1 MTNETIDQTTTPDQ
15 TLNQTDFVPQRFI
28 NNLQAAF
35 IKVDN
40 AVASFDPDQKPI
52 VDKNDRDNRQAFEKI
67 SQLREEY
74 ANKAIKNPTKKNQYF
89 SDFINKSNDL
99 INKDNLIAVDSSVDS
114 FKKFGDQRYQ
124 IFTSWV
130 SLQKDPSKINTQQI
144 QNFMENIIQPP
155 ISDDKEKAEFL
166 RSAKQSFAGIIIGN
180 QIRSDEKFM
189 GVFDEFLKARQEA
202 EKNAEPTGGDWLDI
216 FLSFVFNKKQSSDL
230 KETLHQEPRPD
241 FEQNIATTTTDIQG
255 LPPEARDLLDERGN
269 FSKFTLGD
277 MEMLDVEGVADK
289 DPNYKFNQLLIHN
302 NALSSV
308 LMGSHSGIEPEKVSL
323 LYGDNGG
330 PEARHDWNA
339 TVGYKNQQ
347 GSNVATLINAHLNN
361 GSGLVI
367 AGNENGIKNPS
378 FYLYKQDQLTGLK
391 QALSQEEIQNKVDF
405 MEFLAQNNAKLD
417 NLSEKE
423 KEKFQTEIG
432 NFQKDRKAY
441 LDALGSDHIA
451 FVSKKDPKHLA
462 LVTEFGNGEVS
473 YTLKDY
479 GKKQD
484 KALDGETKT
493 TLQGSLKYDGVMFVD
508 YSNFKYTNVSK
519 SPDKGLGA
527 TNGVSHLEAN
537 FSKVAVFNLPN
548 LNNLAITNYI
558 RRDLEDKLW
567 AKGLSPQEANKLIK
581 DFLNSNKELVGK
593 VSNFNKAV
601 AEAKNTGNYDEVKKA
616 QKDLEKSLRKRE
628 SLEKE
633 VAKKLES
640 RNDNKNRMEA
650 KAQANSQKDKIFALI
665 NKEASKE
672 ARAAAFDPNLK
683 GVRSELSDKL
693 ENINKN
699 LKDFGKSFDELK
711 NGKNNDFSKAEETL
725 KALKD
730 SVKDL
735 GINPEWISKI
745 ENLNAALNDFKNGKN
760 KDFSKVT
767 QAKSD
772 LENSI
777 KDVIINQKITD
788 KVDNLNQAVSET
800 KLTGNFSKVEQALAE
815 LKNLSLD
822 LGKNSDLQFVRDGVR
837 GTLVGNG
844 LSKTEATTLTKNFS
858 DIRKELSE
866 KLFGKSNNNNNGLK
880 NNEEPIYAQVNKKK
894 AGQATSPEEPIYAQV
909 ARKMSVKID
918 QLNEAASAINR
929 KIDRINKIASAGKG
943 VGGFSGA
950 GQSAS
955 PEEPIYAQ
963 VAKKVSA
970 KIDQLNESA
979 SAINRK
985 IDRINKIASAGK
997 GVGGFSGAGQSASPE
1012 EPIYAQ
1018 VAKKVR
1024 AKIDQL
1030 NESASAI
1037 NRKMDRIN
1045 KIASAG
1051 KGVGGFRGAGQSAS
1065 PEEPIYAQ
1073 VAKKVRAK
1081 IDQLNE
1087 SASAINRKMDRI
1099 NKIASAGKGVGGFSG
1114 AGQSA
1119 SPEEPLYAQ
1128 VAKKVRAKIDQLN
1141 ESASAI
1147 NRKIDR
1153 INKIASAGKGV
1164 GGFRG
1169 AGQSASP
1176 EEPIYAQVAKK
1187 VSAKIDQLNESASAI
1202 NRKMDRIN
1210 KIASAGKGV
1219 GGFSGAGQSAS
1230 PEEPLYAQVAKK
1242 VSAKIDQLNESA
1254 SAINRK
1260 IDRINKIASAGKGVG
1275 GFSGAGQSA
1284 SPEEPLYAQ
1293 VAKKVRAKID
1303 QLNESA
1309 SAINRKM
1316 DRINKI
1322 ASAGKG
1328 VGGFRGAGQSASPEE
1343 PLYAQV
1349 AKKVSAKIDQLN
1361 ESASAINR
1369 KIDRINK
1376 IASAGKGVGGFR
1388 GAGQSA
1394 SPEEP
1399 LYAQVAKK
1407 VRAKIDQLNE
1417 SASAINR
1424 KIDRINKIASAGKG
1438 VGGFRGAGQSAS
1450 PEEPLYAQVAK
1461 KVRAKIDQLNESASA
1476 INRKIDRINKIA
1488 SAGKG
1493 VGGFSGAGQS
1503 ASPEEPLYAQV
1514 AKKVRAKIDQ
1524 LNESASAINRKMDR
1538 INKIASAGKGVGGF
1552 RGAGQSASPEE
1563 PLYAQVAKKVS
1574 AKIDQLNESASAINR
1589 KMDRI
1594 NKIASAGKGV
1604 GGFRGAGQSA
1614 SPEEPIYAQ
1623 VAKKVSAKIDQLN
1636 ESASAINRKMDR
1648 INKIASAGKGVGG
1661 FRGAGQSAS
1670 PEEPLYAQVAK
1681 KVSAK
1686 IDQLNESASA
1696 INRKI
1701 DRINKIA
1708 SAGKGV
1714 GGFSGAG
1721 QSASPEEPIYA
1732 QVAKKVSAKI
1742 DQLNESASAINRKI
1756 DRINKIASAGKG
1768 VGGFSGAGQS
1778 ASPEPIYATIDFDEA
1793 NQAGFSLRRSAAVN
1807 DLSKVGLSREQE
1819 LTRRI
1824 GDLNQAVSEAKAGH
1838 FDKLEQKID
1847 ELKDSTKKNALKLWV
1862 ESAKQV
1868 PTGLQAKLD
1877 NYATNSH
1884 TRINSNVQSGTI
1896 NEKATGMLTQKNPEW
1911 LKLVNDKIVAHNVGS
1926 AHLSEYDKIGFN
1938 QKNMKDYSD
1947 SFKFS
1952 TKLNNAVKDIK
1963 SSFVQF
1969 LTNTF
1974 STGSY
1979 SLMKANVE
1987 HGVKNTT
1994 KGGFQKS

>member
-1 MTNETIDQTTTPDQ
+1 MTNETIDQTTIPDQ
-15 TLNQTDFVPQRFI
+15 TLNETDFVPQRFI
-28 NNLQAAF
+28 NNLQVAF
-35 IKVDN
+35 LEVDK

-99 INKDNLIAVDSSVDS
+99 INKDNLIAVDSSADS

-130 SLQKDPSKINTQQI
+130 SLQKDPSKINTRSI
-144 QNFMENIIQPP
+144 RNFMENIIQPP

-180 QIRSDEKFM
+180 QIRSDQKFM
-189 GVFDEFLKARQEA
+189 GVFDESLKARQEA
-202 EKNAEPTGGDWLDI
+202 EKNAEPAGDWLDI

-241 FEQNIATTTTDIQG
+241 FEQNLATTTTDIQG

-308 LMGSHSGIEPEKVSL
+308 LMGGHSSIEPEKVSL

-367 AGNENGIKNPS
+367 AGNEDGIKNPS
-378 FYLYKQDQLTGLK
+378 FYLYKEDQLTGLK
-391 QALSQEEIQNKVDF
+391 QAMSQEEIQNKVDF
-405 MEFLAQNNAKLD
+405 MEFLAKNNAKLD

-423 KEKFQTEIG
+423 KEKFQTEIE

-441 LDALGSDHIA
+441 LDALGNDHVA

-484 KALDGETKT
+484 KALDGEVKT
-493 TLQGSLKYDGVMFVD
+493 TLQGSLNYDGMMFVD
-508 YSNFKYTNVSK
+508 YSNFKYTNASK
-519 SPDKGLGA
+519 SPDKGVGA

-548 LNNLAITNYI
+548 LNNLVITNYI

-593 VSNFNKAV
+593 VLNFNKAV
-601 AEAKNTGNYDEVKKA
+601 AEAKNTGSYDGVKKA

-628 SLEKE
+628 HLEKE

-683 GVRSELSDKL
+683 GIRSELSDKL

-800 KLTGNFSKVEQALAE
+800 KLTGDFSKVEQALAE
-815 LKNLSLD
+815 LKSLSLD
-822 LGKNSDLQFVRDGVR
+822 QKNESFNVGKNSDLQSVRDSVR

-844 LSKTEATTLTKNFS
+844 LSKTEATKLSKNFS
-858 DIRKELSE
+858 DIRKDLSE
-866 KLFGKSNNNNNGLK
+866 KLFGKSNNNSNGLK

-894 AGQATSPEEPIYAQV
+894 AGQV
-909 ARKMSVKID
+909 
-918 QLNEAASAINR
+918 
-929 KIDRINKIASAGKG
+929 
-943 VGGFSGA
+943 
-950 GQSAS
+950 AS

-970 KIDQLNESA
+970 KIDQLNEA
-979 SAINRK
+979 T
-985 IDRINKIASAGK
+985 
-997 GVGGFSGAGQSASPE
+997 
-1012 EPIYAQ
+1012 
-1018 VAKKVR
+1018 
-1024 AKIDQL
+1024 
-1030 NESASAI
+1030 
-1037 NRKMDRIN
+1037 
-1045 KIASAG
+1045 
-1051 KGVGGFRGAGQSAS
+1051 
-1065 PEEPIYAQ
+1065 
-1073 VAKKVRAK
+1073 
-1081 IDQLNE
+1081 
-1087 SASAINRKMDRI
+1087 
-1099 NKIASAGKGVGGFSG
+1099 
-1114 AGQSA
+1114 
-1119 SPEEPLYAQ
+1119 
-1128 VAKKVRAKIDQLN
+1128 
-1141 ESASAI
+1141 
-1147 NRKIDR
+1147 
-1153 INKIASAGKGV
+1153 
-1164 GGFRG
+1164 
-1169 AGQSASP
+1169 
-1176 EEPIYAQVAKK
+1176 
-1187 VSAKIDQLNESASAI
+1187 
-1202 NRKMDRIN
+1202 
-1210 KIASAGKGV
+1210 
-1219 GGFSGAGQSAS
+1219 
-1230 PEEPLYAQVAKK
+1230 
-1242 VSAKIDQLNESA
+1242 
-1254 SAINRK
+1254 
-1260 IDRINKIASAGKGVG
+1260 
-1275 GFSGAGQSA
+1275 
-1284 SPEEPLYAQ
+1284 
-1293 VAKKVRAKID
+1293 
-1303 QLNESA
+1303 
-1309 SAINRKM
+1309 
-1316 DRINKI
+1316 
-1322 ASAGKG
+1322 
-1328 VGGFRGAGQSASPEE
+1328 
-1343 PLYAQV
+1343 
-1349 AKKVSAKIDQLN
+1349 
-1361 ESASAINR
+1361 
-1369 KIDRINK
+1369 
-1376 IASAGKGVGGFR
+1376 
-1388 GAGQSA
+1388 
-1394 SPEEP
+1394 
-1399 LYAQVAKK
+1399 
-1407 VRAKIDQLNE
+1407 
-1417 SASAINR
+1417 
-1424 KIDRINKIASAGKG
+1424 
-1438 VGGFRGAGQSAS
+1438 
-1450 PEEPLYAQVAK
+1450 
-1461 KVRAKIDQLNESASA
+1461 
-1476 INRKIDRINKIA
+1476 
-1488 SAGKG
+1488 
-1493 VGGFSGAGQS
+1493 
-1503 ASPEEPLYAQV
+1503 
-1514 AKKVRAKIDQ
+1514 
-1524 LNESASAINRKMDR
+1524 
-1538 INKIASAGKGVGGF
+1538 
-1552 RGAGQSASPEE
+1552 
-1563 PLYAQVAKKVS
+1563 
-1574 AKIDQLNESASAINR
+1574 
-1589 KMDRI
+1589 
-1594 NKIASAGKGV
+1594 
-1604 GGFRGAGQSA
+1604 
-1614 SPEEPIYAQ
+1614 
-1623 VAKKVSAKIDQLN
+1623 
-1636 ESASAINRKMDR
+1636 
-1648 INKIASAGKGVGG
+1648 
-1661 FRGAGQSAS
+1661 
-1670 PEEPLYAQVAK
+1670 
-1681 KVSAK
+1681 
-1686 IDQLNESASA
+1686 
-1696 INRKI
+1696 
-1701 DRINKIA
+1701 
-1708 SAGKGV
+1708 
-1714 GGFSGAG
+1714 
-1721 QSASPEEPIYA
+1721 
-1732 QVAKKVSAKI
+1732 
-1742 DQLNESASAINRKI
+1742 SAINRKI

-1793 NQAGFSLRRSAAVN
+1793 NQAGFPLRRYAGVN

-1824 GDLNQAVSEAKAGH
+1824 GDLNQAVSEAKTGH
-1838 FDKLEQKID
+1838 FGNLEQKID

-1868 PTGLQAKLD
+1868 PTSLQAKLD

-1994 KGGFQKS
+1994 KSGFQKS

>member
-15 TLNQTDFVPQRFI
+15 TDFFPQRFI
-28 NNLQAAF
+28 NNLQVAF

-40 AVASFDPDQKPI
+40 AVASFDPDQKLI

-99 INKDNLIAVDSSVDS
+99 INKDNLIAVDSSVES
-114 FKKFGDQRYQ
+114 FRKFGDQRYQ

-180 QIRSDEKFM
+180 QIRSDQKFM
-189 GVFDEFLKARQEA
+189 GVFDESLKARQEA
-202 EKNAEPTGGDWLDI
+202 EKNAEPAGGDWLDI

-230 KETLHQEPRPD
+230 KETLNQEPRPD
-241 FEQNIATTTTDIQG
+241 FEQNIATTTTSIQG
-255 LPPEARDLLDERGN
+255 LPPEYRDLLDERGN
-269 FSKFTLGD
+269 FFKFTLGD
-277 MEMLDVEGVADK
+277 VEMLDVEGVADK

-308 LMGSHSGIEPEKVSL
+308 LMGSHNNIEPEKVSL

-347 GSNVATLINAHLNN
+347 GNNVATLINAHLNN

-378 FYLYKQDQLTGLK
+378 FYLYKEDQLTGLK
-391 QALSQEEIQNKVDF
+391 QAMSQEEIQNKVDF

-423 KEKFQTEIG
+423 KEKFQTEIK

-441 LDALGSDHIA
+441 LDALGNDHIA

-493 TLQGSLKYDGVMFVD
+493 TLQGSLKYDGVMFVN
-508 YSNFKYTNVSK
+508 YSNFKYTNASK
-519 SPDKGLGA
+519 SPDKGVGA

-581 DFLNSNKELVGK
+581 DFLDSNKEMVRK

-628 SLEKE
+628 HLEKE

-672 ARAAAFDPNLK
+672 ARAVDFDLNLK
-683 GVRSELSDKL
+683 GIRSELSDKL

-735 GINPEWISKI
+735 AINPEWISKI

-777 KDVIINQKITD
+777 KDVIINQKIMD

-800 KLTGNFSKVEQALAE
+800 KLTGDFSKVEQALAE
-815 LKNLSLD
+815 LKSLSLD
-822 LGKNSDLQFVRDGVR
+822 LGKNSDLQKSVKNGVN

-844 LSKTEATTLTKNFS
+844 LSKTEVTTLTKNFS
-858 DIRKELSE
+858 DIRKELNE
-866 KLFGKSNNNNNGLK
+866 KLFGNSNNNNNGLK
-880 NNEEPIYAQVNKKK
+880 NNTEPIYAQVNKKK
-894 AGQATSPEEPIYAQV
+894 AGQAASPEEPIYAQV
-909 ARKMSVKID
+909 AKKVSAKID
-918 QLNEAASAINR
+918 QLNEATSAINR

-950 GQSAS
+950 G
-955 PEEPIYAQ
+955 
-963 VAKKVSA
+963 
-970 KIDQLNESA
+970 
-979 SAINRK
+979 R
-985 IDRINKIASAGK
+985 
-997 GVGGFSGAGQSASPE
+997 
-1012 EPIYAQ
+1012 
-1018 VAKKVR
+1018 
-1024 AKIDQL
+1024 
-1030 NESASAI
+1030 
-1037 NRKMDRIN
+1037 
-1045 KIASAG
+1045 
-1051 KGVGGFRGAGQSAS
+1051 
-1065 PEEPIYAQ
+1065 
-1073 VAKKVRAK
+1073 
-1081 IDQLNE
+1081 
-1087 SASAINRKMDRI
+1087 
-1099 NKIASAGKGVGGFSG
+1099 
-1114 AGQSA
+1114 
-1119 SPEEPLYAQ
+1119 
-1128 VAKKVRAKIDQLN
+1128 
-1141 ESASAI
+1141 
-1147 NRKIDR
+1147 
-1153 INKIASAGKGV
+1153 
-1164 GGFRG
+1164 
-1169 AGQSASP
+1169 
-1176 EEPIYAQVAKK
+1176 
-1187 VSAKIDQLNESASAI
+1187 
-1202 NRKMDRIN
+1202 
-1210 KIASAGKGV
+1210 
-1219 GGFSGAGQSAS
+1219 
-1230 PEEPLYAQVAKK
+1230 
-1242 VSAKIDQLNESA
+1242 
-1254 SAINRK
+1254 
-1260 IDRINKIASAGKGVG
+1260 
-1275 GFSGAGQSA
+1275 
-1284 SPEEPLYAQ
+1284 
-1293 VAKKVRAKID
+1293 
-1303 QLNESA
+1303 
-1309 SAINRKM
+1309 
-1316 DRINKI
+1316 
-1322 ASAGKG
+1322 
-1328 VGGFRGAGQSASPEE
+1328 
-1343 PLYAQV
+1343 
-1349 AKKVSAKIDQLN
+1349 
-1361 ESASAINR
+1361 
-1369 KIDRINK
+1369 
-1376 IASAGKGVGGFR
+1376 
-1388 GAGQSA
+1388 
-1394 SPEEP
+1394 
-1399 LYAQVAKK
+1399 
-1407 VRAKIDQLNE
+1407 
-1417 SASAINR
+1417 
-1424 KIDRINKIASAGKG
+1424 
-1438 VGGFRGAGQSAS
+1438 
-1450 PEEPLYAQVAK
+1450 
-1461 KVRAKIDQLNESASA
+1461 
-1476 INRKIDRINKIA
+1476 
-1488 SAGKG
+1488 
-1493 VGGFSGAGQS
+1493 
-1503 ASPEEPLYAQV
+1503 
-1514 AKKVRAKIDQ
+1514 
-1524 LNESASAINRKMDR
+1524 
-1538 INKIASAGKGVGGF
+1538 
-1552 RGAGQSASPEE
+1552 
-1563 PLYAQVAKKVS
+1563 
-1574 AKIDQLNESASAINR
+1574 
-1589 KMDRI
+1589 
-1594 NKIASAGKGV
+1594 
-1604 GGFRGAGQSA
+1604 
-1614 SPEEPIYAQ
+1614 
-1623 VAKKVSAKIDQLN
+1623 
-1636 ESASAINRKMDR
+1636 
-1648 INKIASAGKGVGG
+1648 
-1661 FRGAGQSAS
+1661 
-1670 PEEPLYAQVAK
+1670 
-1681 KVSAK
+1681 
-1686 IDQLNESASA
+1686 
-1696 INRKI
+1696 
-1701 DRINKIA
+1701 
-1708 SAGKGV
+1708 
-1714 GGFSGAG
+1714 
-1721 QSASPEEPIYA
+1721 
-1732 QVAKKVSAKI
+1732 
-1742 DQLNESASAINRKI
+1742 
-1756 DRINKIASAGKG
+1756 
-1768 VGGFSGAGQS
+1768 S

-1793 NQAGFSLRRSAAVN
+1793 NQAGFPLRRSAAVN

-1824 GDLNQAVSEAKAGH
+1824 GDLNQAVSEAKTGH
-1838 FDKLEQKID
+1838 FGNLEQKID
-1847 ELKDSTKKNALKLWV
+1847 ELKDSTKKNALKLWI
-1862 ESAKQV
+1862 ESTKQV
-1868 PTGLQAKLD
+1868 PTSLQAKLD

-1884 TRINSNVQSGTI
+1884 TRINSNVKDGTI

-1969 LTNTF
+1969 LTNIF

-1994 KGGFQKS
+1994 KSGFQKS

>member
-15 TLNQTDFVPQRFI
+15 TLNPTDFVPQRFI
-28 NNLQAAF
+28 NNLQVAF
-35 IKVDN
+35 LKVDS

-52 VDKNDRDNRQAFEKI
+52 VDKNDKDNRQAFEKI

-130 SLQKDPSKINTQQI
+130 SLQKDPSEINTQQI
-144 QNFMENIIQPP
+144 RNFMENIIQPP

-189 GVFDEFLKARQEA
+189 GVFDESLKARQEA
-202 EKNAEPTGGDWLDI
+202 EKNGEPAGGDWLDI

-308 LMGSHSGIEPEKVSL
+308 LMGGHSNIEPEKVSL

-347 GSNVATLINAHLNN
+347 GNNVATLINAHLNN
-361 GSGLVI
+361 GSGLII

-423 KEKFQTEIG
+423 KEKFQNEIED
-432 NFQKDRKAY
+432 FQKDRKAY
-441 LDALGSDHIA
+441 LDALGNDHIA

-493 TLQGSLKYDGVMFVD
+493 TLQGSLKYDGVMFVN
-508 YSNFKYTNVSK
+508 YSNFKYTNASK
-519 SPDKGLGA
+519 SPDKGIGA

-537 FSKVAVFNLPN
+537 LSKVAVFNLPN

-558 RRDLEDKLW
+558 RRDLEDKLL

-616 QKDLEKSLRKRE
+616 QKDLEKSIRKRE
-628 SLEKE
+628 HLEKE
-633 VAKKLES
+633 VVKKLES

-665 NKEASKE
+665 NQEASKE
-672 ARAAAFDPNLK
+672 ARAVAFDPNLK
-683 GVRSELSDKL
+683 GIRSELSDKL

-711 NGKNNDFSKAEETL
+711 NGNNNDFSKAEETL

-730 SVKDL
+730 SMKDL
-735 GINPEWISKI
+735 GINSEWISKV

-788 KVDNLNQAVSET
+788 KVDNLNQAVSEA
-800 KLTGNFSKVEQALAE
+800 KLTGDFSKVEQALAE

-822 LGKNSDLQFVRDGVR
+822 LGKNSDLQSVRNSVN

-844 LSKTEATTLTKNFS
+844 LSKTEATRLSKNFS
-858 DIRKELSE
+858 DIRKELNE
-866 KLFGKSNNNNNGLK
+866 KLFGNSNNNNNGLK
-880 NNEEPIYAQVNKKK
+880 NNTEPIYAQVNKKKTGQAASPEEPIYAQVNKKK
-894 AGQATSPEEPIYAQV
+894 AGQAASPEESIYTQV
-909 ARKMSVKID
+909 AKKVNARIDRLNKIASTINGKID
-918 QLNEAASAINR
+918 QLNRTASAN
-929 KIDRINKIASAGKG
+929 KG
-943 VGGFSGA
+943 VGDFSGA
-950 GQSAS
+950 G
-955 PEEPIYAQ
+955 
-963 VAKKVSA
+963 
-970 KIDQLNESA
+970 
-979 SAINRK
+979 R
-985 IDRINKIASAGK
+985 
-997 GVGGFSGAGQSASPE
+997 
-1012 EPIYAQ
+1012 
-1018 VAKKVR
+1018 
-1024 AKIDQL
+1024 
-1030 NESASAI
+1030 
-1037 NRKMDRIN
+1037 
-1045 KIASAG
+1045 
-1051 KGVGGFRGAGQSAS
+1051 
-1065 PEEPIYAQ
+1065 
-1073 VAKKVRAK
+1073 
-1081 IDQLNE
+1081 
-1087 SASAINRKMDRI
+1087 
-1099 NKIASAGKGVGGFSG
+1099 
-1114 AGQSA
+1114 
-1119 SPEEPLYAQ
+1119 
-1128 VAKKVRAKIDQLN
+1128 
-1141 ESASAI
+1141 
-1147 NRKIDR
+1147 
-1153 INKIASAGKGV
+1153 
-1164 GGFRG
+1164 
-1169 AGQSASP
+1169 
-1176 EEPIYAQVAKK
+1176 
-1187 VSAKIDQLNESASAI
+1187 
-1202 NRKMDRIN
+1202 
-1210 KIASAGKGV
+1210 
-1219 GGFSGAGQSAS
+1219 
-1230 PEEPLYAQVAKK
+1230 
-1242 VSAKIDQLNESA
+1242 
-1254 SAINRK
+1254 
-1260 IDRINKIASAGKGVG
+1260 
-1275 GFSGAGQSA
+1275 
-1284 SPEEPLYAQ
+1284 
-1293 VAKKVRAKID
+1293 
-1303 QLNESA
+1303 
-1309 SAINRKM
+1309 
-1316 DRINKI
+1316 
-1322 ASAGKG
+1322 
-1328 VGGFRGAGQSASPEE
+1328 
-1343 PLYAQV
+1343 
-1349 AKKVSAKIDQLN
+1349 
-1361 ESASAINR
+1361 
-1369 KIDRINK
+1369 
-1376 IASAGKGVGGFR
+1376 
-1388 GAGQSA
+1388 
-1394 SPEEP
+1394 
-1399 LYAQVAKK
+1399 
-1407 VRAKIDQLNE
+1407 
-1417 SASAINR
+1417 
-1424 KIDRINKIASAGKG
+1424 
-1438 VGGFRGAGQSAS
+1438 
-1450 PEEPLYAQVAK
+1450 
-1461 KVRAKIDQLNESASA
+1461 
-1476 INRKIDRINKIA
+1476 
-1488 SAGKG
+1488 
-1493 VGGFSGAGQS
+1493 
-1503 ASPEEPLYAQV
+1503 
-1514 AKKVRAKIDQ
+1514 
-1524 LNESASAINRKMDR
+1524 
-1538 INKIASAGKGVGGF
+1538 
-1552 RGAGQSASPEE
+1552 
-1563 PLYAQVAKKVS
+1563 
-1574 AKIDQLNESASAINR
+1574 
-1589 KMDRI
+1589 
-1594 NKIASAGKGV
+1594 
-1604 GGFRGAGQSA
+1604 
-1614 SPEEPIYAQ
+1614 
-1623 VAKKVSAKIDQLN
+1623 
-1636 ESASAINRKMDR
+1636 
-1648 INKIASAGKGVGG
+1648 
-1661 FRGAGQSAS
+1661 
-1670 PEEPLYAQVAK
+1670 
-1681 KVSAK
+1681 
-1686 IDQLNESASA
+1686 
-1696 INRKI
+1696 
-1701 DRINKIA
+1701 
-1708 SAGKGV
+1708 
-1714 GGFSGAG
+1714 
-1721 QSASPEEPIYA
+1721 
-1732 QVAKKVSAKI
+1732 
-1742 DQLNESASAINRKI
+1742 
-1756 DRINKIASAGKG
+1756 
-1768 VGGFSGAGQS
+1768 S
-1778 ASPEPIYATIDFDEA
+1778 ASPEPIYATIDFDES
-1793 NQAGFSLRRSAAVN
+1793 NQAGFPLRRSAAVN

-1819 LTRRI
+1819 LTSRI
-1824 GDLNQAVSEAKAGH
+1824 GDLNQAVSEAKTGH
-1838 FDKLEQKID
+1838 FGKLEQKID
-1847 ELKDSTKKNALKLWV
+1847 ELKDSTKKNAVNLWV

-1884 TRINSNVQSGTI
+1884 TRINSNVKNGAV

-1926 AHLSEYDKIGFN
+1926 IPLSDYDKIGFN

-1994 KGGFQKS
+1994 KSGFQKS

>member
-1 MTNETIDQTTTPDQ
+1 MTNETLNQTTTPDQ
-15 TLNQTDFVPQRFI
+15 TPNQTDFVPQRFI
-28 NNLQAAF
+28 NNLQVAF

-74 ANKAIKNPTKKNQYF
+74 ANKAIKNPAKKNQYF

-99 INKDNLIAVDSSVDS
+99 INKDNLIAVDSSVES
-114 FKKFGDQRYQ
+114 FRKFGDQRYQ

-130 SLQKDPSKINTQQI
+130 SLQKDPSEINTQQI
-144 QNFMENIIQPP
+144 RNFMENIIQPP

-180 QIRSDEKFM
+180 QIRSDQKFM
-189 GVFDEFLKARQEA
+189 GVFDESLKERQEA
-202 EKNAEPTGGDWLDI
+202 EKNAEPAGGDWLDI

-241 FEQNIATTTTDIQG
+241 FEQNLATTTTDIQG

-269 FSKFTLGD
+269 FFKFTLGD
-277 MEMLDVEGVADK
+277 VEMLDVEGVADK

-308 LMGSHSGIEPEKVSL
+308 LMGGHSSIEPEKVSL

-339 TVGYKNQQ
+339 TVGYKDQQ
-347 GSNVATLINAHLNN
+347 GSNVATLINAHLHN
-361 GSGLVI
+361 GSGLII
-367 AGNENGIKNPS
+367 AGNENGIKNPG
-378 FYLYKQDQLTGLK
+378 FYLYKEDQLTGLK

-405 MEFLAQNNAKLD
+405 MEFLAKNNAKLD

-423 KEKFQTEIG
+423 KEKFQTEIE

-441 LDALGSDHIA
+441 LDALGNDHVA

-493 TLQGSLKYDGVMFVD
+493 TLQGNLKYDGVMFVD
-508 YSNFKYTNVSK
+508 YSNFKYTNASK
-519 SPDKGLGA
+519 SPDKGVGA

-537 FSKVAVFNLPN
+537 LSKVAVFNLPD

-593 VSNFNKAV
+593 VSNLNKAV

-628 SLEKE
+628 HLEKE

-650 KAQANSQKDKIFALI
+650 KTQANSQKDKIFALI

-672 ARAAAFDPNLK
+672 ARAAAFNPNLK
-683 GVRSELSDKL
+683 GIRSELSDKL

-711 NGKNNDFSKAEETL
+711 SGKNKDFSKAEETL

-800 KLTGNFSKVEQALAE
+800 KLTGDFSKVEQALAE
-815 LKNLSLD
+815 LKSLSLD
-822 LGKNSDLQFVRDGVR
+822 QKNESFNVGKNSDLQKSVKNSVN

-844 LSKTEATTLTKNFS
+844 LPKTEATKLTKNFS
-858 DIRKELSE
+858 DIRKELNE
-866 KLFGKSNNNNNGLK
+866 KLFGNSNNNNNGLK
-880 NNEEPIYAQVNKKK
+880 NNTEPIYAQVNKKK
-894 AGQATSPEEPIYAQV
+894 TGQATSPEEPIYAQV
-909 ARKMSVKID
+909 AKKVSAKID
-918 QLNEAASAINR
+918 QLNKATSATNR

-950 GQSAS
+950 G
-955 PEEPIYAQ
+955 
-963 VAKKVSA
+963 
-970 KIDQLNESA
+970 
-979 SAINRK
+979 R
-985 IDRINKIASAGK
+985 
-997 GVGGFSGAGQSASPE
+997 
-1012 EPIYAQ
+1012 
-1018 VAKKVR
+1018 
-1024 AKIDQL
+1024 
-1030 NESASAI
+1030 
-1037 NRKMDRIN
+1037 
-1045 KIASAG
+1045 
-1051 KGVGGFRGAGQSAS
+1051 
-1065 PEEPIYAQ
+1065 
-1073 VAKKVRAK
+1073 
-1081 IDQLNE
+1081 
-1087 SASAINRKMDRI
+1087 
-1099 NKIASAGKGVGGFSG
+1099 
-1114 AGQSA
+1114 
-1119 SPEEPLYAQ
+1119 
-1128 VAKKVRAKIDQLN
+1128 
-1141 ESASAI
+1141 
-1147 NRKIDR
+1147 
-1153 INKIASAGKGV
+1153 
-1164 GGFRG
+1164 
-1169 AGQSASP
+1169 
-1176 EEPIYAQVAKK
+1176 
-1187 VSAKIDQLNESASAI
+1187 
-1202 NRKMDRIN
+1202 
-1210 KIASAGKGV
+1210 
-1219 GGFSGAGQSAS
+1219 
-1230 PEEPLYAQVAKK
+1230 
-1242 VSAKIDQLNESA
+1242 
-1254 SAINRK
+1254 
-1260 IDRINKIASAGKGVG
+1260 
-1275 GFSGAGQSA
+1275 
-1284 SPEEPLYAQ
+1284 
-1293 VAKKVRAKID
+1293 
-1303 QLNESA
+1303 
-1309 SAINRKM
+1309 
-1316 DRINKI
+1316 
-1322 ASAGKG
+1322 
-1328 VGGFRGAGQSASPEE
+1328 
-1343 PLYAQV
+1343 
-1349 AKKVSAKIDQLN
+1349 
-1361 ESASAINR
+1361 
-1369 KIDRINK
+1369 
-1376 IASAGKGVGGFR
+1376 
-1388 GAGQSA
+1388 
-1394 SPEEP
+1394 
-1399 LYAQVAKK
+1399 
-1407 VRAKIDQLNE
+1407 
-1417 SASAINR
+1417 
-1424 KIDRINKIASAGKG
+1424 
-1438 VGGFRGAGQSAS
+1438 
-1450 PEEPLYAQVAK
+1450 
-1461 KVRAKIDQLNESASA
+1461 
-1476 INRKIDRINKIA
+1476 
-1488 SAGKG
+1488 
-1493 VGGFSGAGQS
+1493 
-1503 ASPEEPLYAQV
+1503 
-1514 AKKVRAKIDQ
+1514 
-1524 LNESASAINRKMDR
+1524 
-1538 INKIASAGKGVGGF
+1538 
-1552 RGAGQSASPEE
+1552 
-1563 PLYAQVAKKVS
+1563 
-1574 AKIDQLNESASAINR
+1574 
-1589 KMDRI
+1589 
-1594 NKIASAGKGV
+1594 
-1604 GGFRGAGQSA
+1604 
-1614 SPEEPIYAQ
+1614 
-1623 VAKKVSAKIDQLN
+1623 
-1636 ESASAINRKMDR
+1636 
-1648 INKIASAGKGVGG
+1648 
-1661 FRGAGQSAS
+1661 
-1670 PEEPLYAQVAK
+1670 
-1681 KVSAK
+1681 
-1686 IDQLNESASA
+1686 
-1696 INRKI
+1696 
-1701 DRINKIA
+1701 
-1708 SAGKGV
+1708 
-1714 GGFSGAG
+1714 
-1721 QSASPEEPIYA
+1721 
-1732 QVAKKVSAKI
+1732 
-1742 DQLNESASAINRKI
+1742 
-1756 DRINKIASAGKG
+1756 
-1768 VGGFSGAGQS
+1768 S
-1778 ASPEPIYATIDFDEA
+1778 ASPEPIYATIDFDET
-1793 NQAGFSLRRSAAVN
+1793 NQAGFSLRRYAAVD

-1824 GDLNQAVSEAKAGH
+1824 GDLNQAVSEAKTGH
-1838 FDKLEQKID
+1838 FGNLEQKID
-1847 ELKDSTKKNALKLWV
+1847 GLKDSTKKNALKLWV

-1884 TRINSNVQSGTI
+1884 TRINSNVHNGTI

-1938 QKNMKDYSD
+1938 QKNMKGYSD

-1994 KGGFQKS
+1994 KSGFQKS

>member
-15 TLNQTDFVPQRFI
+15 TPNPTDFVPQRFI
-28 NNLQAAF
+28 NNLQVAF
-35 IKVDN
+35 LKVDN
-40 AVASFDPDQKPI
+40 AVASYDPDQKPI

-74 ANKAIKNPTKKNQYF
+74 ANKAIKNPAKKNQYF

-144 QNFMENIIQPP
+144 RNFMEDIIQPP

-180 QIRSDEKFM
+180 QIRSDQKFM
-189 GVFDEFLKARQEA
+189 GVFDESLKERQEA
-202 EKNAEPTGGDWLDI
+202 EKNAEPAGDWLDI
-216 FLSFVFNKKQSSDL
+216 FLSFVFNKKQSFDL

-241 FEQNIATTTTDIQG
+241 FEQNLATTTTDIQG

-277 MEMLDVEGVADK
+277 MEMLDVEGVADI

-308 LMGSHSGIEPEKVSL
+308 LMGGHSSIEPEKVSL

-347 GSNVATLINAHLNN
+347 GSNVATLINAHFNN
-361 GSGLVI
+361 GSGLII

-391 QALSQEEIQNKVDF
+391 QAMSQEEIQNKVDF
-405 MEFLAQNNAKLD
+405 MEFLAKNNAKLD

-441 LDALGSDHIA
+441 LDALGNDHIA

-484 KALDGETKT
+484 KALDGEVKT

-508 YSNFKYTNVSK
+508 YSNFKYTNASK
-519 SPDKGLGA
+519 SPDKGVGT

-537 FSKVAVFNLPN
+537 LSKVAVFNLPN

-567 AKGLSPQEANKLIK
+567 AKGLSSQEANKLIK
-581 DFLNSNKELVGK
+581 DFLNSNKEMVGK
-593 VSNFNKAV
+593 VFNFNKAV

-628 SLEKE
+628 HLEKE

-650 KAQANSQKDKIFALI
+650 KAQANSQKDEIFALI

-760 KDFSKVT
+760 KDFSKVA

-800 KLTGNFSKVEQALAE
+800 KLTGDFSKVEQALAE

-822 LGKNSDLQFVRDGVR
+822 QKNESFNVGKNSDLQSVRDSVR

-844 LSKTEATTLTKNFS
+844 LSKTEATKLSKNFS

-866 KLFGKSNNNNNGLK
+866 KLFGNSNNNNNGLK

-894 AGQATSPEEPIYAQV
+894 AGQA
-909 ARKMSVKID
+909 
-918 QLNEAASAINR
+918 
-929 KIDRINKIASAGKG
+929 
-943 VGGFSGA
+943 
-950 GQSAS
+950 AS

-970 KIDQLNESA
+970 KIDQLNEA
-979 SAINRK
+979 TSAINRK

-997 GVGGFSGAGQSASPE
+997 GVGGFGGAG
-1012 EPIYAQ
+1012 
-1018 VAKKVR
+1018 R
-1024 AKIDQL
+1024 
-1030 NESASAI
+1030 
-1037 NRKMDRIN
+1037 
-1045 KIASAG
+1045 
-1051 KGVGGFRGAGQSAS
+1051 
-1065 PEEPIYAQ
+1065 
-1073 VAKKVRAK
+1073 
-1081 IDQLNE
+1081 
-1087 SASAINRKMDRI
+1087 
-1099 NKIASAGKGVGGFSG
+1099 
-1114 AGQSA
+1114 
-1119 SPEEPLYAQ
+1119 
-1128 VAKKVRAKIDQLN
+1128 
-1141 ESASAI
+1141 
-1147 NRKIDR
+1147 
-1153 INKIASAGKGV
+1153 
-1164 GGFRG
+1164 
-1169 AGQSASP
+1169 
-1176 EEPIYAQVAKK
+1176 
-1187 VSAKIDQLNESASAI
+1187 
-1202 NRKMDRIN
+1202 
-1210 KIASAGKGV
+1210 
-1219 GGFSGAGQSAS
+1219 
-1230 PEEPLYAQVAKK
+1230 
-1242 VSAKIDQLNESA
+1242 
-1254 SAINRK
+1254 
-1260 IDRINKIASAGKGVG
+1260 
-1275 GFSGAGQSA
+1275 
-1284 SPEEPLYAQ
+1284 
-1293 VAKKVRAKID
+1293 
-1303 QLNESA
+1303 
-1309 SAINRKM
+1309 
-1316 DRINKI
+1316 
-1322 ASAGKG
+1322 
-1328 VGGFRGAGQSASPEE
+1328 
-1343 PLYAQV
+1343 
-1349 AKKVSAKIDQLN
+1349 
-1361 ESASAINR
+1361 
-1369 KIDRINK
+1369 
-1376 IASAGKGVGGFR
+1376 
-1388 GAGQSA
+1388 
-1394 SPEEP
+1394 
-1399 LYAQVAKK
+1399 
-1407 VRAKIDQLNE
+1407 
-1417 SASAINR
+1417 
-1424 KIDRINKIASAGKG
+1424 
-1438 VGGFRGAGQSAS
+1438 
-1450 PEEPLYAQVAK
+1450 
-1461 KVRAKIDQLNESASA
+1461 
-1476 INRKIDRINKIA
+1476 
-1488 SAGKG
+1488 
-1493 VGGFSGAGQS
+1493 
-1503 ASPEEPLYAQV
+1503 
-1514 AKKVRAKIDQ
+1514 
-1524 LNESASAINRKMDR
+1524 
-1538 INKIASAGKGVGGF
+1538 
-1552 RGAGQSASPEE
+1552 
-1563 PLYAQVAKKVS
+1563 
-1574 AKIDQLNESASAINR
+1574 
-1589 KMDRI
+1589 
-1594 NKIASAGKGV
+1594 
-1604 GGFRGAGQSA
+1604 
-1614 SPEEPIYAQ
+1614 
-1623 VAKKVSAKIDQLN
+1623 
-1636 ESASAINRKMDR
+1636 
-1648 INKIASAGKGVGG
+1648 
-1661 FRGAGQSAS
+1661 
-1670 PEEPLYAQVAK
+1670 
-1681 KVSAK
+1681 
-1686 IDQLNESASA
+1686 
-1696 INRKI
+1696 
-1701 DRINKIA
+1701 
-1708 SAGKGV
+1708 
-1714 GGFSGAG
+1714 
-1721 QSASPEEPIYA
+1721 
-1732 QVAKKVSAKI
+1732 
-1742 DQLNESASAINRKI
+1742 
-1756 DRINKIASAGKG
+1756 
-1768 VGGFSGAGQS
+1768 S

-1793 NQAGFSLRRSAAVN
+1793 NQAGFPLRRYAAVN

-1824 GDLNQAVSEAKAGH
+1824 GDLNQAVSEAKTGH
-1838 FDKLEQKID
+1838 FGKLEQKID
-1847 ELKDSTKKNALKLWV
+1847 ELKDSTKKNALKLWT

-1884 TRINSNVQSGTI
+1884 TRINSNVQSGAI
-1896 NEKATGMLTQKNPEW
+1896 SEKATGMLNAKNPEW

-1952 TKLNNAVKDIK
+1952 TKLNNTMKDIK
-1963 SSFVQF
+1963 SNFVQF
-1969 LTNTF
+1969 LTNAF
-1974 STGSY
+1974 SAGSY
-1979 SLMKANVE
+1979 SLAKANAE
-1987 HGVKNTT
+1987 LGVKNINT

>member
-15 TLNQTDFVPQRFI
+15 TPNQTDFVPQRFI
-28 NNLQAAF
+28 NNLQVAF
-35 IKVDN
+35 IQVDS
-40 AVASFDPDQKPI
+40 AVASFDPNQKPI

-74 ANKAIKNPTKKNQYF
+74 ANKAIKNPAKKNQYF

-144 QNFMENIIQPP
+144 RNFMENIIQPP

-180 QIRSDEKFM
+180 QIRSDQKFM
-189 GVFDEFLKARQEA
+189 GVFDESLKERQEA
-202 EKNAEPTGGDWLDI
+202 EKNAEPAGGDWLDI

-230 KETLHQEPRPD
+230 KETLNQEPRPD

-269 FSKFTLGD
+269 FFKFTLGD
-277 MEMLDVEGVADK
+277 VEMLDVEGVADK

-308 LMGSHSGIEPEKVSL
+308 LMGGHSNIEPEKVSL

-339 TVGYKNQQ
+339 TVGYKDQQ

-361 GSGLVI
+361 GSGLII
-367 AGNENGIKNPS
+367 AGNEDGIKNPS
-378 FYLYKQDQLTGLK
+378 FYLYKEDQLTGLK

-405 MEFLAQNNAKLD
+405 MEFLAKNNAKLD

-423 KEKFQTEIG
+423 KEKFQTEIE

-441 LDALGSDHIA
+441 LDALGNDHIA

-484 KALDGETKT
+484 KALDGEVKT
-493 TLQGSLKYDGVMFVD
+493 TLQGSLEYDGVMFVN
-508 YSNFKYTNVSK
+508 YSNFKYTNASK
-519 SPDKGLGA
+519 SPDKGVGT

-628 SLEKE
+628 HLEKE

-683 GVRSELSDKL
+683 GIRSELSDKL

-760 KDFSKVT
+760 NDFSKVT

-788 KVDNLNQAVSET
+788 KVENLNQAVSET
-800 KLTGNFSKVEQALAE
+800 KLTGDFSKVEQALAE

-822 LGKNSDLQFVRDGVR
+822 QKNESFNVGKNSDLQSVRDSVK

-844 LSKTEATTLTKNFS
+844 LSKTEATKLSKNFS
-858 DIRKELSE
+858 DIRKELNE
-866 KLFGKSNNNNNGLK
+866 KLFGNSNNNNNGLK
-880 NNEEPIYAQVNKKK
+880 NEPIYAKVNKKK
-894 AGQATSPEEPIYAQV
+894 TGQAASPEEPIYAQV
-909 ARKMSVKID
+909 AKKVSAKID
-918 QLNEAASAINR
+918 QLNEATSAINR

-950 GQSAS
+950 G
-955 PEEPIYAQ
+955 
-963 VAKKVSA
+963 
-970 KIDQLNESA
+970 
-979 SAINRK
+979 R
-985 IDRINKIASAGK
+985 
-997 GVGGFSGAGQSASPE
+997 
-1012 EPIYAQ
+1012 
-1018 VAKKVR
+1018 
-1024 AKIDQL
+1024 
-1030 NESASAI
+1030 
-1037 NRKMDRIN
+1037 
-1045 KIASAG
+1045 
-1051 KGVGGFRGAGQSAS
+1051 
-1065 PEEPIYAQ
+1065 
-1073 VAKKVRAK
+1073 
-1081 IDQLNE
+1081 
-1087 SASAINRKMDRI
+1087 
-1099 NKIASAGKGVGGFSG
+1099 
-1114 AGQSA
+1114 
-1119 SPEEPLYAQ
+1119 
-1128 VAKKVRAKIDQLN
+1128 
-1141 ESASAI
+1141 
-1147 NRKIDR
+1147 
-1153 INKIASAGKGV
+1153 
-1164 GGFRG
+1164 
-1169 AGQSASP
+1169 
-1176 EEPIYAQVAKK
+1176 
-1187 VSAKIDQLNESASAI
+1187 
-1202 NRKMDRIN
+1202 
-1210 KIASAGKGV
+1210 
-1219 GGFSGAGQSAS
+1219 
-1230 PEEPLYAQVAKK
+1230 
-1242 VSAKIDQLNESA
+1242 
-1254 SAINRK
+1254 
-1260 IDRINKIASAGKGVG
+1260 
-1275 GFSGAGQSA
+1275 
-1284 SPEEPLYAQ
+1284 
-1293 VAKKVRAKID
+1293 
-1303 QLNESA
+1303 
-1309 SAINRKM
+1309 
-1316 DRINKI
+1316 
-1322 ASAGKG
+1322 
-1328 VGGFRGAGQSASPEE
+1328 
-1343 PLYAQV
+1343 
-1349 AKKVSAKIDQLN
+1349 
-1361 ESASAINR
+1361 
-1369 KIDRINK
+1369 
-1376 IASAGKGVGGFR
+1376 
-1388 GAGQSA
+1388 
-1394 SPEEP
+1394 
-1399 LYAQVAKK
+1399 
-1407 VRAKIDQLNE
+1407 
-1417 SASAINR
+1417 
-1424 KIDRINKIASAGKG
+1424 
-1438 VGGFRGAGQSAS
+1438 
-1450 PEEPLYAQVAK
+1450 
-1461 KVRAKIDQLNESASA
+1461 
-1476 INRKIDRINKIA
+1476 
-1488 SAGKG
+1488 
-1493 VGGFSGAGQS
+1493 
-1503 ASPEEPLYAQV
+1503 
-1514 AKKVRAKIDQ
+1514 
-1524 LNESASAINRKMDR
+1524 
-1538 INKIASAGKGVGGF
+1538 
-1552 RGAGQSASPEE
+1552 
-1563 PLYAQVAKKVS
+1563 
-1574 AKIDQLNESASAINR
+1574 
-1589 KMDRI
+1589 
-1594 NKIASAGKGV
+1594 
-1604 GGFRGAGQSA
+1604 
-1614 SPEEPIYAQ
+1614 
-1623 VAKKVSAKIDQLN
+1623 
-1636 ESASAINRKMDR
+1636 
-1648 INKIASAGKGVGG
+1648 
-1661 FRGAGQSAS
+1661 
-1670 PEEPLYAQVAK
+1670 
-1681 KVSAK
+1681 
-1686 IDQLNESASA
+1686 
-1696 INRKI
+1696 
-1701 DRINKIA
+1701 
-1708 SAGKGV
+1708 
-1714 GGFSGAG
+1714 
-1721 QSASPEEPIYA
+1721 
-1732 QVAKKVSAKI
+1732 
-1742 DQLNESASAINRKI
+1742 
-1756 DRINKIASAGKG
+1756 
-1768 VGGFSGAGQS
+1768 S

-1793 NQAGFSLRRSAAVN
+1793 NQAGFPLRRSAAVN

-1824 GDLNQAVSEAKAGH
+1824 GDLNQAVSEAKIGH

-1877 NYATNSH
+1877 NYATNSY

-1938 QKNMKDYSD
+1938 QKDMKDYSD

-1994 KGGFQKS
+1994 KSGFQKS

>member
-15 TLNQTDFVPQRFI
+15 TLNETDFVPQRFI
-28 NNLQAAF
+28 NNLQVAF
-35 IKVDN
+35 IKVDS

-74 ANKAIKNPTKKNQYF
+74 ANKAIKNPAKKNQYF

-130 SLQKDPSKINTQQI
+130 SLQKDPSKINTRQI
-144 QNFMENIIQPP
+144 RNFMENIIQPP

-180 QIRSDEKFM
+180 QIRSDQKFM
-189 GVFDEFLKARQEA
+189 GVFDESLKERQEA
-202 EKNAEPTGGDWLDI
+202 EKNAEPAGDWLDI

-241 FEQNIATTTTDIQG
+241 FEQNLATTTTDIQG

-308 LMGSHSGIEPEKVSL
+308 LMGGHSSIEPEKVSL

-330 PEARHDWNA
+330 PGARHDWNA
-339 TVGYKNQQ
+339 TVGYKDQQ

-361 GSGLVI
+361 GSGLII
-367 AGNENGIKNPS
+367 AGNEDGIKNPS
-378 FYLYKQDQLTGLK
+378 FYLYKEDQLTGLK
-391 QALSQEEIQNKVDF
+391 QAMSQEEIQNKVDF
-405 MEFLAQNNAKLD
+405 MEFLARNNAKLD

-423 KEKFQTEIG
+423 KEKFQTEIE

-441 LDALGSDHIA
+441 LDALGNDHIA

-484 KALDGETKT
+484 KALDGEVKT

-508 YSNFKYTNVSK
+508 YSNFKYTNASK
-519 SPDKGLGA
+519 SPDKGVSA

-593 VSNFNKAV
+593 VSDFNQAV
-601 AEAKNTGNYDEVKKA
+601 AEAKNTGNYDGVKKA

-628 SLEKE
+628 HLEKE

-672 ARAAAFDPNLK
+672 ARAATFDPNLK

-730 SVKDL
+730 SMKDL

-760 KDFSKVT
+760 NDFSKVT

-800 KLTGNFSKVEQALAE
+800 KLTGDFSKVEQALAE
-815 LKNLSLD
+815 LKSLSLD
-822 LGKNSDLQFVRDGVR
+822 QKNESFNVRKNSDLQFVRDSVR

-844 LSKTEATTLTKNFS
+844 LSKTEATKLSKNFS

-866 KLFGKSNNNNNGLK
+866 KLFGKSNNNSNGLK

-894 AGQATSPEEPIYAQV
+894 AGQAASPEEPIYAQV
-909 ARKMSVKID
+909 AKKVSAKID
-918 QLNEAASAINR
+918 QLNESTSAINR

-950 GQSAS
+950 G
-955 PEEPIYAQ
+955 
-963 VAKKVSA
+963 
-970 KIDQLNESA
+970 
-979 SAINRK
+979 R
-985 IDRINKIASAGK
+985 
-997 GVGGFSGAGQSASPE
+997 
-1012 EPIYAQ
+1012 
-1018 VAKKVR
+1018 
-1024 AKIDQL
+1024 
-1030 NESASAI
+1030 
-1037 NRKMDRIN
+1037 
-1045 KIASAG
+1045 
-1051 KGVGGFRGAGQSAS
+1051 
-1065 PEEPIYAQ
+1065 
-1073 VAKKVRAK
+1073 
-1081 IDQLNE
+1081 
-1087 SASAINRKMDRI
+1087 
-1099 NKIASAGKGVGGFSG
+1099 
-1114 AGQSA
+1114 
-1119 SPEEPLYAQ
+1119 
-1128 VAKKVRAKIDQLN
+1128 
-1141 ESASAI
+1141 
-1147 NRKIDR
+1147 
-1153 INKIASAGKGV
+1153 
-1164 GGFRG
+1164 
-1169 AGQSASP
+1169 
-1176 EEPIYAQVAKK
+1176 
-1187 VSAKIDQLNESASAI
+1187 
-1202 NRKMDRIN
+1202 
-1210 KIASAGKGV
+1210 
-1219 GGFSGAGQSAS
+1219 
-1230 PEEPLYAQVAKK
+1230 
-1242 VSAKIDQLNESA
+1242 
-1254 SAINRK
+1254 
-1260 IDRINKIASAGKGVG
+1260 
-1275 GFSGAGQSA
+1275 
-1284 SPEEPLYAQ
+1284 
-1293 VAKKVRAKID
+1293 
-1303 QLNESA
+1303 
-1309 SAINRKM
+1309 
-1316 DRINKI
+1316 
-1322 ASAGKG
+1322 
-1328 VGGFRGAGQSASPEE
+1328 
-1343 PLYAQV
+1343 
-1349 AKKVSAKIDQLN
+1349 
-1361 ESASAINR
+1361 
-1369 KIDRINK
+1369 
-1376 IASAGKGVGGFR
+1376 
-1388 GAGQSA
+1388 
-1394 SPEEP
+1394 
-1399 LYAQVAKK
+1399 
-1407 VRAKIDQLNE
+1407 
-1417 SASAINR
+1417 
-1424 KIDRINKIASAGKG
+1424 
-1438 VGGFRGAGQSAS
+1438 
-1450 PEEPLYAQVAK
+1450 
-1461 KVRAKIDQLNESASA
+1461 
-1476 INRKIDRINKIA
+1476 
-1488 SAGKG
+1488 
-1493 VGGFSGAGQS
+1493 
-1503 ASPEEPLYAQV
+1503 
-1514 AKKVRAKIDQ
+1514 
-1524 LNESASAINRKMDR
+1524 
-1538 INKIASAGKGVGGF
+1538 
-1552 RGAGQSASPEE
+1552 
-1563 PLYAQVAKKVS
+1563 
-1574 AKIDQLNESASAINR
+1574 
-1589 KMDRI
+1589 
-1594 NKIASAGKGV
+1594 
-1604 GGFRGAGQSA
+1604 
-1614 SPEEPIYAQ
+1614 
-1623 VAKKVSAKIDQLN
+1623 
-1636 ESASAINRKMDR
+1636 
-1648 INKIASAGKGVGG
+1648 
-1661 FRGAGQSAS
+1661 
-1670 PEEPLYAQVAK
+1670 
-1681 KVSAK
+1681 
-1686 IDQLNESASA
+1686 
-1696 INRKI
+1696 
-1701 DRINKIA
+1701 
-1708 SAGKGV
+1708 
-1714 GGFSGAG
+1714 
-1721 QSASPEEPIYA
+1721 
-1732 QVAKKVSAKI
+1732 
-1742 DQLNESASAINRKI
+1742 
-1756 DRINKIASAGKG
+1756 
-1768 VGGFSGAGQS
+1768 S

-1793 NQAGFSLRRSAAVN
+1793 NQAGFPLRRSAAVN

-1824 GDLNQAVSEAKAGH
+1824 GDLNQAVSEAKTGH
-1838 FDKLEQKID
+1838 FGKLEQKID
-1847 ELKDSTKKNALKLWV
+1847 ELKDSTKKNAVKLWV

-1877 NYATNSH
+1877 NYATNSRA
-1884 TRINSNVQSGTI
+1884 RINSNIQSGAI

-1926 AHLSEYDKIGFN
+1926 TPLSEYDKIGFN

-1963 SSFVQF
+1963 SGFVQF

-1974 STGSY
+1974 SAGSY
-1979 SLMKANVE
+1979 NLMKANVE

-1994 KGGFQKS
+1994 KSGFQKS

>member
-1 MTNETIDQTTTPDQ
+1 MTNETINQTTTPDQ

-28 NNLQAAF
+28 NNLQVAF

-74 ANKAIKNPTKKNQYF
+74 ANKAIKNPAKKNQYF
-89 SDFINKSNDL
+89 SDFINKINDL

-144 QNFMENIIQPP
+144 RNFMEDIIQPP

-189 GVFDEFLKARQEA
+189 GVFDESLKERQEA
-202 EKNAEPTGGDWLDI
+202 EKSAEPAGEDWFDI

-241 FEQNIATTTTDIQG
+241 FEQNLATTTTDIQG

-308 LMGSHSGIEPEKVSL
+308 LMGGHSNIEPEKVSL

-347 GSNVATLINAHLNN
+347 GNNVATLINAHLNN
-361 GSGLVI
+361 GSGLII

-378 FYLYKQDQLTGLK
+378 FYLYKADQLTGLK
-391 QALSQEEIQNKVDF
+391 QAMSQEEIQNKVDF
-405 MEFLAQNNAKLD
+405 MEFLAKNNAKLD

-441 LDALGSDHIA
+441 LDALGNDHIA

-484 KALDGETKT
+484 KALDGEVKT
-493 TLQGSLKYDGVMFVD
+493 TLQGSLKYDGVMFVN
-508 YSNFKYTNVSK
+508 YSNFKYTNASK
-519 SPDKGLGA
+519 SPDKGVGA

-567 AKGLSPQEANKLIK
+567 AKGLSSQEASKLIK
-581 DFLNSNKELVGK
+581 DFLNSNKEMVGK

-601 AEAKNTGNYDEVKKA
+601 AEAKNTGNYDGVKKA

-628 SLEKE
+628 HLEKE
-633 VAKKLES
+633 VEKKLES

-665 NKEASKE
+665 NQEASKE

-699 LKDFGKSFDELK
+699 LKDFGKSFDDFK
-711 NGKNNDFSKAEETL
+711 NGKNDFSKAEETL

-767 QAKSD
+767 QVKSD

-788 KVDNLNQAVSET
+788 KVENLNQAVSET
-800 KLTGNFSKVEQALAE
+800 KLTGDFSRVEQALAE

-822 LGKNSDLQFVRDGVR
+822 LGKNSDLQKSVKNGVN

-858 DIRKELSE
+858 DIRKELNE
-866 KLFGKSNNNNNGLK
+866 KLFGNSNNNNNGLK
-880 NNEEPIYAQVNKKK
+880 NNTEPIYAQVNKKK
-894 AGQATSPEEPIYAQV
+894 TGQATSPEEPIYAQV
-909 ARKMSVKID
+909 AKKVSTKID
-918 QLNEAASAINR
+918 QLNEVTSAINR

-950 GQSAS
+950 G
-955 PEEPIYAQ
+955 
-963 VAKKVSA
+963 
-970 KIDQLNESA
+970 
-979 SAINRK
+979 R
-985 IDRINKIASAGK
+985 
-997 GVGGFSGAGQSASPE
+997 
-1012 EPIYAQ
+1012 
-1018 VAKKVR
+1018 
-1024 AKIDQL
+1024 
-1030 NESASAI
+1030 
-1037 NRKMDRIN
+1037 
-1045 KIASAG
+1045 
-1051 KGVGGFRGAGQSAS
+1051 
-1065 PEEPIYAQ
+1065 
-1073 VAKKVRAK
+1073 
-1081 IDQLNE
+1081 
-1087 SASAINRKMDRI
+1087 
-1099 NKIASAGKGVGGFSG
+1099 
-1114 AGQSA
+1114 
-1119 SPEEPLYAQ
+1119 
-1128 VAKKVRAKIDQLN
+1128 
-1141 ESASAI
+1141 
-1147 NRKIDR
+1147 
-1153 INKIASAGKGV
+1153 
-1164 GGFRG
+1164 
-1169 AGQSASP
+1169 
-1176 EEPIYAQVAKK
+1176 
-1187 VSAKIDQLNESASAI
+1187 
-1202 NRKMDRIN
+1202 
-1210 KIASAGKGV
+1210 
-1219 GGFSGAGQSAS
+1219 
-1230 PEEPLYAQVAKK
+1230 
-1242 VSAKIDQLNESA
+1242 
-1254 SAINRK
+1254 
-1260 IDRINKIASAGKGVG
+1260 
-1275 GFSGAGQSA
+1275 
-1284 SPEEPLYAQ
+1284 
-1293 VAKKVRAKID
+1293 
-1303 QLNESA
+1303 
-1309 SAINRKM
+1309 
-1316 DRINKI
+1316 
-1322 ASAGKG
+1322 
-1328 VGGFRGAGQSASPEE
+1328 
-1343 PLYAQV
+1343 
-1349 AKKVSAKIDQLN
+1349 
-1361 ESASAINR
+1361 
-1369 KIDRINK
+1369 
-1376 IASAGKGVGGFR
+1376 
-1388 GAGQSA
+1388 
-1394 SPEEP
+1394 
-1399 LYAQVAKK
+1399 
-1407 VRAKIDQLNE
+1407 
-1417 SASAINR
+1417 
-1424 KIDRINKIASAGKG
+1424 
-1438 VGGFRGAGQSAS
+1438 
-1450 PEEPLYAQVAK
+1450 
-1461 KVRAKIDQLNESASA
+1461 
-1476 INRKIDRINKIA
+1476 
-1488 SAGKG
+1488 
-1493 VGGFSGAGQS
+1493 
-1503 ASPEEPLYAQV
+1503 
-1514 AKKVRAKIDQ
+1514 
-1524 LNESASAINRKMDR
+1524 
-1538 INKIASAGKGVGGF
+1538 
-1552 RGAGQSASPEE
+1552 
-1563 PLYAQVAKKVS
+1563 
-1574 AKIDQLNESASAINR
+1574 
-1589 KMDRI
+1589 
-1594 NKIASAGKGV
+1594 
-1604 GGFRGAGQSA
+1604 
-1614 SPEEPIYAQ
+1614 
-1623 VAKKVSAKIDQLN
+1623 
-1636 ESASAINRKMDR
+1636 
-1648 INKIASAGKGVGG
+1648 
-1661 FRGAGQSAS
+1661 
-1670 PEEPLYAQVAK
+1670 
-1681 KVSAK
+1681 
-1686 IDQLNESASA
+1686 
-1696 INRKI
+1696 
-1701 DRINKIA
+1701 
-1708 SAGKGV
+1708 
-1714 GGFSGAG
+1714 
-1721 QSASPEEPIYA
+1721 
-1732 QVAKKVSAKI
+1732 
-1742 DQLNESASAINRKI
+1742 
-1756 DRINKIASAGKG
+1756 
-1768 VGGFSGAGQS
+1768 S

-1793 NQAGFSLRRSAAVN
+1793 NQAGFPLRRSAAVN

-1824 GDLNQAVSEAKAGH
+1824 GDLNQAVSEAKTGH

-1847 ELKDSTKKNALKLWV
+1847 ELKDSTKKNAVKLWV

-1896 NEKATGMLTQKNPEW
+1896 NEKVTGMLTQKNPEW

-1926 AHLSEYDKIGFN
+1926 THLSEYDKIGFN

-1994 KGGFQKS
+1994 KSGFQKS

>member
-1 MTNETIDQTTTPDQ
+1 MTNETIDQTITPDQ
-15 TLNQTDFVPQRFI
+15 TPDQTDFVPQRFI
-28 NNLQAAF
+28 NNLQVAF
-35 IKVDN
+35 LKVDS

-67 SQLREEY
+67 LQLREEY
-74 ANKAIKNPTKKNQYF
+74 ANKAIKNPAKKNQYF

-144 QNFMENIIQPP
+144 RNFMENIIQPP

-180 QIRSDEKFM
+180 QIRSDQKFM
-189 GVFDEFLKARQEA
+189 GVFDESLKERQEA
-202 EKNAEPTGGDWLDI
+202 EKNAEPSGGDWLDI

-241 FEQNIATTTTDIQG
+241 FEQNLATTTTDIQG

-269 FSKFTLGD
+269 FFKFTLGD
-277 MEMLDVEGVADK
+277 VEMLDVEGVADK
-289 DPNYKFNQLLIHN
+289 VPNYKFNQLLIHN

-308 LMGSHSGIEPEKVSL
+308 LMGGHSSIEPEKVSL
-323 LYGDNGG
+323 LYGNNGG

-347 GSNVATLINAHLNN
+347 GNNVATLINAHLHN
-361 GSGLVI
+361 GSGLII
-367 AGNENGIKNPS
+367 AGNEDGIKNPS

-391 QALSQEEIQNKVDF
+391 QAMSQEEIQNKVDF
-405 MEFLAQNNAKLD
+405 MEFLAKNNAKLD

-441 LDALGSDHIA
+441 LDALGNDHIA
-451 FVSKKDPKHLA
+451 FVSKKDSKHLA

-493 TLQGSLKYDGVMFVD
+493 TLQGSLKYDGVMFVN
-508 YSNFKYTNVSK
+508 YSNFKYTNASK
-519 SPDKGLGA
+519 SPDKGVGA

-537 FSKVAVFNLPN
+537 LSKVAVFNLPN

-581 DFLNSNKELVGK
+581 DFLNSNKEMVGK

-628 SLEKE
+628 HLEKE

-640 RNDNKNRMEA
+640 RNDNKNRMEV

-683 GVRSELSDKL
+683 GIRSELSDKL

-711 NGKNNDFSKAEETL
+711 NGKNNNFSKAEETL

-788 KVDNLNQAVSET
+788 RVDNLNQAVSET
-800 KLTGNFSKVEQALAE
+800 KLTGDFSKVEQALAE
-815 LKNLSLD
+815 LKSLSLD
-822 LGKNSDLQFVRDGVR
+822 LGKNSDLQKSVKNGVN

-844 LSKTEATTLTKNFS
+844 LSKTEATALTKNFS
-858 DIRKELSE
+858 DIRKELNE
-866 KLFGKSNNNNNGLK
+866 KLFGNSNNNNNGLK
-880 NNEEPIYAQVNKKK
+880 NEPIYAKVNKKK
-894 AGQATSPEEPIYAQV
+894 TGQSASPEEPIYAQIAKKV
-909 ARKMSVKID
+909 SAKID
-918 QLNEAASAINR
+918 QLNEATSAINR

-950 GQSAS
+950 
-955 PEEPIYAQ
+955 
-963 VAKKVSA
+963 
-970 KIDQLNESA
+970 
-979 SAINRK
+979 R
-985 IDRINKIASAGK
+985 
-997 GVGGFSGAGQSASPE
+997 
-1012 EPIYAQ
+1012 
-1018 VAKKVR
+1018 
-1024 AKIDQL
+1024 
-1030 NESASAI
+1030 
-1037 NRKMDRIN
+1037 
-1045 KIASAG
+1045 
-1051 KGVGGFRGAGQSAS
+1051 
-1065 PEEPIYAQ
+1065 
-1073 VAKKVRAK
+1073 
-1081 IDQLNE
+1081 
-1087 SASAINRKMDRI
+1087 
-1099 NKIASAGKGVGGFSG
+1099 
-1114 AGQSA
+1114 
-1119 SPEEPLYAQ
+1119 
-1128 VAKKVRAKIDQLN
+1128 
-1141 ESASAI
+1141 
-1147 NRKIDR
+1147 
-1153 INKIASAGKGV
+1153 
-1164 GGFRG
+1164 
-1169 AGQSASP
+1169 
-1176 EEPIYAQVAKK
+1176 
-1187 VSAKIDQLNESASAI
+1187 
-1202 NRKMDRIN
+1202 
-1210 KIASAGKGV
+1210 
-1219 GGFSGAGQSAS
+1219 
-1230 PEEPLYAQVAKK
+1230 
-1242 VSAKIDQLNESA
+1242 
-1254 SAINRK
+1254 
-1260 IDRINKIASAGKGVG
+1260 
-1275 GFSGAGQSA
+1275 
-1284 SPEEPLYAQ
+1284 
-1293 VAKKVRAKID
+1293 
-1303 QLNESA
+1303 
-1309 SAINRKM
+1309 
-1316 DRINKI
+1316 
-1322 ASAGKG
+1322 
-1328 VGGFRGAGQSASPEE
+1328 
-1343 PLYAQV
+1343 
-1349 AKKVSAKIDQLN
+1349 
-1361 ESASAINR
+1361 
-1369 KIDRINK
+1369 
-1376 IASAGKGVGGFR
+1376 
-1388 GAGQSA
+1388 
-1394 SPEEP
+1394 
-1399 LYAQVAKK
+1399 
-1407 VRAKIDQLNE
+1407 
-1417 SASAINR
+1417 
-1424 KIDRINKIASAGKG
+1424 
-1438 VGGFRGAGQSAS
+1438 
-1450 PEEPLYAQVAK
+1450 
-1461 KVRAKIDQLNESASA
+1461 
-1476 INRKIDRINKIA
+1476 
-1488 SAGKG
+1488 
-1493 VGGFSGAGQS
+1493 
-1503 ASPEEPLYAQV
+1503 
-1514 AKKVRAKIDQ
+1514 
-1524 LNESASAINRKMDR
+1524 
-1538 INKIASAGKGVGGF
+1538 
-1552 RGAGQSASPEE
+1552 
-1563 PLYAQVAKKVS
+1563 
-1574 AKIDQLNESASAINR
+1574 
-1589 KMDRI
+1589 
-1594 NKIASAGKGV
+1594 
-1604 GGFRGAGQSA
+1604 
-1614 SPEEPIYAQ
+1614 
-1623 VAKKVSAKIDQLN
+1623 
-1636 ESASAINRKMDR
+1636 
-1648 INKIASAGKGVGG
+1648 
-1661 FRGAGQSAS
+1661 
-1670 PEEPLYAQVAK
+1670 
-1681 KVSAK
+1681 
-1686 IDQLNESASA
+1686 
-1696 INRKI
+1696 
-1701 DRINKIA
+1701 
-1708 SAGKGV
+1708 
-1714 GGFSGAG
+1714 
-1721 QSASPEEPIYA
+1721 
-1732 QVAKKVSAKI
+1732 
-1742 DQLNESASAINRKI
+1742 
-1756 DRINKIASAGKG
+1756 
-1768 VGGFSGAGQS
+1768 QS

-1793 NQAGFSLRRSAAVN
+1793 NQAGFPLRISAGVN

-1824 GDLNQAVSEAKAGH
+1824 GDLNQAVSEAKTGH
-1838 FDKLEQKID
+1838 FGNLEQKID

-1868 PTGLQAKLD
+1868 PTSLQAKLD

-1896 NEKATGMLTQKNPEW
+1896 NEKATGMLNAKNPEW

-1926 AHLSEYDKIGFN
+1926 TPLSEYDKIGFN

-1969 LTNTF
+1969 LTNAF

-1994 KGGFQKS
+1994 KSGFQKS

>member
-28 NNLQAAF
+28 NNLQVAF
-35 IKVDN
+35 IKVDS

-74 ANKAIKNPTKKNQYF
+74 ANKAIKNPAKKNQYF

-130 SLQKDPSKINTQQI
+130 SLQKDPSKIDTQQI
-144 QNFMENIIQPP
+144 RNFMENIIQPP

-189 GVFDEFLKARQEA
+189 GVFDESLKARQEA
-202 EKNAEPTGGDWLDI
+202 EKNAEPSGGDWLDI

-230 KETLHQEPRPD
+230 KETLNQEPRPD
-241 FEQNIATTTTDIQG
+241 FEQNLATTTTDIQG

-308 LMGSHSGIEPEKVSL
+308 LMGSHSNIEPEKVSL

-347 GSNVATLINAHLNN
+347 GSNVATLINAHLHN
-361 GSGLVI
+361 GSGLII

-378 FYLYKQDQLTGLK
+378 FYLYKEDQLTGLK
-391 QALSQEEIQNKVDF
+391 QAMSQEEIQNKVDF
-405 MEFLAQNNAKLD
+405 MEFLAKNNAQLD

-423 KEKFQTEIG
+423 KEKFQTEIE

-441 LDALGSDHIA
+441 LDALGNDHIA

-484 KALDGETKT
+484 KALDGEVKT
-493 TLQGSLKYDGVMFVD
+493 TLQGSLKYDGVMFVN
-508 YSNFKYTNVSK
+508 YSNFKYTNASK
-519 SPDKGLGA
+519 SPDKGVGA

-558 RRDLEDKLW
+558 RRDLEDKLL

-581 DFLNSNKELVGK
+581 DFLNSNKEMVGK

-616 QKDLEKSLRKRE
+616 QKDLEKSIRKRE
-628 SLEKE
+628 HLEKE

-640 RNDNKNRMEA
+640 RNENKNRMEA

-672 ARAAAFDPNLK
+672 ARVVAFDPNLK
-683 GVRSELSDKL
+683 GVRSELSNKL

-711 NGKNNDFSKAEETL
+711 NGKSNDFSKAEETL

-730 SVKDL
+730 LVKDL

-760 KDFSKVT
+760 KDFSKVA

-788 KVDNLNQAVSET
+788 KVDSLNQAVSET
-800 KLTGNFSKVEQALAE
+800 KLTGDFSKVEQALAE

-822 LGKNSDLQFVRDGVR
+822 QKNESFNVGKNSDLQSVRDSVR

-844 LSKTEATTLTKNFS
+844 LSKTEATKLSKNFS

-866 KLFGKSNNNNNGLK
+866 KLFGKSNNNSNGLK

-909 ARKMSVKID
+909 AKKVSAKID
-918 QLNEAASAINR
+918 QLNEATSKINAR
-929 KIDRINKIASAGKG
+929 IDRINKIASAGKG

-950 GQSAS
+950 G
-955 PEEPIYAQ
+955 
-963 VAKKVSA
+963 
-970 KIDQLNESA
+970 
-979 SAINRK
+979 R
-985 IDRINKIASAGK
+985 
-997 GVGGFSGAGQSASPE
+997 
-1012 EPIYAQ
+1012 
-1018 VAKKVR
+1018 
-1024 AKIDQL
+1024 
-1030 NESASAI
+1030 
-1037 NRKMDRIN
+1037 
-1045 KIASAG
+1045 
-1051 KGVGGFRGAGQSAS
+1051 
-1065 PEEPIYAQ
+1065 
-1073 VAKKVRAK
+1073 
-1081 IDQLNE
+1081 
-1087 SASAINRKMDRI
+1087 
-1099 NKIASAGKGVGGFSG
+1099 
-1114 AGQSA
+1114 
-1119 SPEEPLYAQ
+1119 
-1128 VAKKVRAKIDQLN
+1128 
-1141 ESASAI
+1141 
-1147 NRKIDR
+1147 
-1153 INKIASAGKGV
+1153 
-1164 GGFRG
+1164 
-1169 AGQSASP
+1169 
-1176 EEPIYAQVAKK
+1176 
-1187 VSAKIDQLNESASAI
+1187 
-1202 NRKMDRIN
+1202 
-1210 KIASAGKGV
+1210 
-1219 GGFSGAGQSAS
+1219 
-1230 PEEPLYAQVAKK
+1230 
-1242 VSAKIDQLNESA
+1242 
-1254 SAINRK
+1254 
-1260 IDRINKIASAGKGVG
+1260 
-1275 GFSGAGQSA
+1275 
-1284 SPEEPLYAQ
+1284 
-1293 VAKKVRAKID
+1293 
-1303 QLNESA
+1303 
-1309 SAINRKM
+1309 
-1316 DRINKI
+1316 
-1322 ASAGKG
+1322 
-1328 VGGFRGAGQSASPEE
+1328 
-1343 PLYAQV
+1343 
-1349 AKKVSAKIDQLN
+1349 
-1361 ESASAINR
+1361 
-1369 KIDRINK
+1369 
-1376 IASAGKGVGGFR
+1376 
-1388 GAGQSA
+1388 
-1394 SPEEP
+1394 
-1399 LYAQVAKK
+1399 
-1407 VRAKIDQLNE
+1407 
-1417 SASAINR
+1417 
-1424 KIDRINKIASAGKG
+1424 
-1438 VGGFRGAGQSAS
+1438 
-1450 PEEPLYAQVAK
+1450 
-1461 KVRAKIDQLNESASA
+1461 
-1476 INRKIDRINKIA
+1476 
-1488 SAGKG
+1488 
-1493 VGGFSGAGQS
+1493 
-1503 ASPEEPLYAQV
+1503 
-1514 AKKVRAKIDQ
+1514 
-1524 LNESASAINRKMDR
+1524 
-1538 INKIASAGKGVGGF
+1538 
-1552 RGAGQSASPEE
+1552 
-1563 PLYAQVAKKVS
+1563 
-1574 AKIDQLNESASAINR
+1574 
-1589 KMDRI
+1589 
-1594 NKIASAGKGV
+1594 
-1604 GGFRGAGQSA
+1604 
-1614 SPEEPIYAQ
+1614 
-1623 VAKKVSAKIDQLN
+1623 
-1636 ESASAINRKMDR
+1636 
-1648 INKIASAGKGVGG
+1648 
-1661 FRGAGQSAS
+1661 
-1670 PEEPLYAQVAK
+1670 
-1681 KVSAK
+1681 
-1686 IDQLNESASA
+1686 
-1696 INRKI
+1696 
-1701 DRINKIA
+1701 
-1708 SAGKGV
+1708 
-1714 GGFSGAG
+1714 
-1721 QSASPEEPIYA
+1721 
-1732 QVAKKVSAKI
+1732 
-1742 DQLNESASAINRKI
+1742 
-1756 DRINKIASAGKG
+1756 
-1768 VGGFSGAGQS
+1768 S

-1793 NQAGFSLRRSAAVN
+1793 NQAGFPLRRYAGVN

-1824 GDLNQAVSEAKAGH
+1824 GDLNQAVSEAKTGH
-1838 FDKLEQKID
+1838 FGNLEQKID
-1847 ELKDSTKKNALKLWV
+1847 ELKDSTKKNALNLWV

-1884 TRINSNVQSGTI
+1884 TRINSNVQHGTI
-1896 NEKATGMLTQKNPEW
+1896 NEKVTGMLTQKNPEW

-1994 KGGFQKS
+1994 KSGFQKS

>member
-15 TLNQTDFVPQRFI
+15 TPNQTDFVPQRFI
-28 NNLQAAF
+28 NNLQVAF

-74 ANKAIKNPTKKNQYF
+74 ANKAIKNPAKKNQYF

-99 INKDNLIAVDSSVDS
+99 ISKDNLIAVDSSVES

-144 QNFMENIIQPP
+144 RNFMENIIQPP

-189 GVFDEFLKARQEA
+189 GVFDESLKERQEA
-202 EKNAEPTGGDWLDI
+202 EKNAEPAGGDWLDI

-230 KETLHQEPRPD
+230 KETLNQEPRPD
-241 FEQNIATTTTDIQG
+241 FEQNLATTTTDIQG

-269 FSKFTLGD
+269 FFKFTLGD

-308 LMGSHSGIEPEKVSL
+308 LMGGHSNIEPEKVSL

-347 GSNVATLINAHLNN
+347 GSNVTTLINAHLNN
-361 GSGLVI
+361 GSGLII

-378 FYLYKQDQLTGLK
+378 FYLYKEDQLTGLK

-405 MEFLAQNNAKLD
+405 MEFLAKNNAKLD

-423 KEKFQTEIG
+423 KEKFQTEIEY
-432 NFQKDRKAY
+432 FQKDRKAY
-441 LDALGSDHIA
+441 LDALGNDHIA

-493 TLQGSLKYDGVMFVD
+493 TLQGSLKYDGVMFVN
-508 YSNFKYTNVSK
+508 YSNFKYTNASK
-519 SPDKGLGA
+519 SPDKGVGA

-537 FSKVAVFNLPN
+537 LSKVAVFNLPN

-628 SLEKE
+628 HLEKE

-699 LKDFGKSFDELK
+699 LKDFGKSFDDFK
-711 NGKNNDFSKAEETL
+711 NGKNDFSKAEETL

-788 KVDNLNQAVSET
+788 KIDNLNQAVSET
-800 KLTGNFSKVEQALAE
+800 KLTGDFSKVEQALAE
-815 LKNLSLD
+815 LKSLSLD
-822 LGKNSDLQFVRDGVR
+822 LGKNSDLQKSVKNGVN
-837 GTLVGNG
+837 GTLIGNG

-858 DIRKELSE
+858 DIRKELNE
-866 KLFGKSNNNNNGLK
+866 KLFGNSNNNNNGLK
-880 NNEEPIYAQVNKKK
+880 NEPIYAQVNKKK
-894 AGQATSPEEPIYAQV
+894 TGQAASPEEPIYAQV
-909 ARKMSVKID
+909 AKKVSAKID
-918 QLNEAASAINR
+918 QLNEATSAINR

-950 GQSAS
+950 G
-955 PEEPIYAQ
+955 
-963 VAKKVSA
+963 
-970 KIDQLNESA
+970 
-979 SAINRK
+979 R
-985 IDRINKIASAGK
+985 
-997 GVGGFSGAGQSASPE
+997 
-1012 EPIYAQ
+1012 
-1018 VAKKVR
+1018 
-1024 AKIDQL
+1024 
-1030 NESASAI
+1030 
-1037 NRKMDRIN
+1037 
-1045 KIASAG
+1045 
-1051 KGVGGFRGAGQSAS
+1051 
-1065 PEEPIYAQ
+1065 
-1073 VAKKVRAK
+1073 
-1081 IDQLNE
+1081 
-1087 SASAINRKMDRI
+1087 
-1099 NKIASAGKGVGGFSG
+1099 
-1114 AGQSA
+1114 
-1119 SPEEPLYAQ
+1119 
-1128 VAKKVRAKIDQLN
+1128 
-1141 ESASAI
+1141 
-1147 NRKIDR
+1147 
-1153 INKIASAGKGV
+1153 
-1164 GGFRG
+1164 
-1169 AGQSASP
+1169 
-1176 EEPIYAQVAKK
+1176 
-1187 VSAKIDQLNESASAI
+1187 
-1202 NRKMDRIN
+1202 
-1210 KIASAGKGV
+1210 
-1219 GGFSGAGQSAS
+1219 
-1230 PEEPLYAQVAKK
+1230 
-1242 VSAKIDQLNESA
+1242 
-1254 SAINRK
+1254 
-1260 IDRINKIASAGKGVG
+1260 
-1275 GFSGAGQSA
+1275 
-1284 SPEEPLYAQ
+1284 
-1293 VAKKVRAKID
+1293 
-1303 QLNESA
+1303 
-1309 SAINRKM
+1309 
-1316 DRINKI
+1316 
-1322 ASAGKG
+1322 
-1328 VGGFRGAGQSASPEE
+1328 
-1343 PLYAQV
+1343 
-1349 AKKVSAKIDQLN
+1349 
-1361 ESASAINR
+1361 
-1369 KIDRINK
+1369 
-1376 IASAGKGVGGFR
+1376 
-1388 GAGQSA
+1388 
-1394 SPEEP
+1394 
-1399 LYAQVAKK
+1399 
-1407 VRAKIDQLNE
+1407 
-1417 SASAINR
+1417 
-1424 KIDRINKIASAGKG
+1424 
-1438 VGGFRGAGQSAS
+1438 
-1450 PEEPLYAQVAK
+1450 
-1461 KVRAKIDQLNESASA
+1461 
-1476 INRKIDRINKIA
+1476 
-1488 SAGKG
+1488 
-1493 VGGFSGAGQS
+1493 
-1503 ASPEEPLYAQV
+1503 
-1514 AKKVRAKIDQ
+1514 
-1524 LNESASAINRKMDR
+1524 
-1538 INKIASAGKGVGGF
+1538 
-1552 RGAGQSASPEE
+1552 
-1563 PLYAQVAKKVS
+1563 
-1574 AKIDQLNESASAINR
+1574 
-1589 KMDRI
+1589 
-1594 NKIASAGKGV
+1594 
-1604 GGFRGAGQSA
+1604 
-1614 SPEEPIYAQ
+1614 
-1623 VAKKVSAKIDQLN
+1623 
-1636 ESASAINRKMDR
+1636 
-1648 INKIASAGKGVGG
+1648 
-1661 FRGAGQSAS
+1661 
-1670 PEEPLYAQVAK
+1670 
-1681 KVSAK
+1681 
-1686 IDQLNESASA
+1686 
-1696 INRKI
+1696 
-1701 DRINKIA
+1701 
-1708 SAGKGV
+1708 
-1714 GGFSGAG
+1714 
-1721 QSASPEEPIYA
+1721 
-1732 QVAKKVSAKI
+1732 
-1742 DQLNESASAINRKI
+1742 
-1756 DRINKIASAGKG
+1756 
-1768 VGGFSGAGQS
+1768 S

-1793 NQAGFSLRRSAAVN
+1793 NQAGFPLRRSAAVN

-1819 LTRRI
+1819 LTSRI
-1824 GDLNQAVSEAKAGH
+1824 GDLNQAVSEAKTGH
-1838 FDKLEQKID
+1838 FGKLEQKID
-1847 ELKDSTKKNALKLWV
+1847 ELKDSTKKNAVKLWV

-1868 PTGLQAKLD
+1868 PTSLQAKLD

-1979 SLMKANVE
+1979 SLMKANAE

-1994 KGGFQKS
+1994 KSGFQKS

>member
-28 NNLQAAF
+28 NNLQVAF

-74 ANKAIKNPTKKNQYF
+74 ANKAIKNPAKKNQYF

-130 SLQKDPSKINTQQI
+130 SLQKDPSQINTQEI
-144 QNFMENIIQPP
+144 RNFMENIIQPP

-189 GVFDEFLKARQEA
+189 GVFDESLKARQEA
-202 EKNAEPTGGDWLDI
+202 EKNAEPAGGDWLDI

-241 FEQNIATTTTDIQG
+241 FEQNLATTTTDIQG

-269 FSKFTLGD
+269 FFKFTLGD
-277 MEMLDVEGVADK
+277 VEMLDVEGVADK

-308 LMGSHSGIEPEKVSL
+308 LMGSHNGIEPEKVSL

-347 GSNVATLINAHLNN
+347 GNNVATLINAHLNN
-361 GSGLVI
+361 GSGLII
-367 AGNENGIKNPS
+367 AGNEDGIKNPS
-378 FYLYKQDQLTGLK
+378 FYLYKEDQLTGLK
-391 QALSQEEIQNKVDF
+391 QAMSQEEIQNKVDF
-405 MEFLAQNNAKLD
+405 MEFLAKNNAKLD

-441 LDALGSDHIA
+441 LDALGNDHIA

-484 KALDGETKT
+484 RALDGETKT
-493 TLQGSLKYDGVMFVD
+493 TLQGSLKYDGVMFVN
-508 YSNFKYTNVSK
+508 YSNFKYTNASK
-519 SPDKGLGA
+519 SPDKGVGT

-581 DFLNSNKELVGK
+581 DFLNSNKELLGK

-628 SLEKE
+628 HLEKE

-665 NKEASKE
+665 NQEASKE

-699 LKDFGKSFDELK
+699 LKDFGKSFDDFK
-711 NGKNNDFSKAEETL
+711 NGKNDFSKAEETL
-725 KALKD
+725 KTLKD

-735 GINPEWISKI
+735 GINPKWISKI

-800 KLTGNFSKVEQALAE
+800 KLTGDFSKVEQALAE
-815 LKNLSLD
+815 LKSLSLD
-822 LGKNSDLQFVRDGVR
+822 LGKNSDLQKSVKNGVN

-858 DIRKELSE
+858 DIRKELNE
-866 KLFGKSNNNNNGLK
+866 KLFGNSNNNNNGLK
-880 NNEEPIYAQVNKKK
+880 NNTEPIYAQVNKKK
-894 AGQATSPEEPIYAQV
+894 AGQVASPEEPIYAQV
-909 ARKMSVKID
+909 AKKVSAKID
-918 QLNEAASAINR
+918 QLNEATSAINR

-943 VGGFSGA
+943 VGGFSG
-950 GQSAS
+950 
-955 PEEPIYAQ
+955 
-963 VAKKVSA
+963 V
-970 KIDQLNESA
+970 
-979 SAINRK
+979 
-985 IDRINKIASAGK
+985 
-997 GVGGFSGAGQSASPE
+997 
-1012 EPIYAQ
+1012 
-1018 VAKKVR
+1018 
-1024 AKIDQL
+1024 
-1030 NESASAI
+1030 
-1037 NRKMDRIN
+1037 
-1045 KIASAG
+1045 
-1051 KGVGGFRGAGQSAS
+1051 
-1065 PEEPIYAQ
+1065 
-1073 VAKKVRAK
+1073 
-1081 IDQLNE
+1081 
-1087 SASAINRKMDRI
+1087 
-1099 NKIASAGKGVGGFSG
+1099 
-1114 AGQSA
+1114 
-1119 SPEEPLYAQ
+1119 
-1128 VAKKVRAKIDQLN
+1128 
-1141 ESASAI
+1141 
-1147 NRKIDR
+1147 
-1153 INKIASAGKGV
+1153 
-1164 GGFRG
+1164 
-1169 AGQSASP
+1169 
-1176 EEPIYAQVAKK
+1176 
-1187 VSAKIDQLNESASAI
+1187 
-1202 NRKMDRIN
+1202 
-1210 KIASAGKGV
+1210 
-1219 GGFSGAGQSAS
+1219 
-1230 PEEPLYAQVAKK
+1230 
-1242 VSAKIDQLNESA
+1242 
-1254 SAINRK
+1254 
-1260 IDRINKIASAGKGVG
+1260 
-1275 GFSGAGQSA
+1275 
-1284 SPEEPLYAQ
+1284 
-1293 VAKKVRAKID
+1293 
-1303 QLNESA
+1303 
-1309 SAINRKM
+1309 
-1316 DRINKI
+1316 
-1322 ASAGKG
+1322 
-1328 VGGFRGAGQSASPEE
+1328 
-1343 PLYAQV
+1343 
-1349 AKKVSAKIDQLN
+1349 
-1361 ESASAINR
+1361 
-1369 KIDRINK
+1369 
-1376 IASAGKGVGGFR
+1376 
-1388 GAGQSA
+1388 
-1394 SPEEP
+1394 
-1399 LYAQVAKK
+1399 
-1407 VRAKIDQLNE
+1407 
-1417 SASAINR
+1417 
-1424 KIDRINKIASAGKG
+1424 
-1438 VGGFRGAGQSAS
+1438 
-1450 PEEPLYAQVAK
+1450 
-1461 KVRAKIDQLNESASA
+1461 
-1476 INRKIDRINKIA
+1476 
-1488 SAGKG
+1488 
-1493 VGGFSGAGQS
+1493 
-1503 ASPEEPLYAQV
+1503 
-1514 AKKVRAKIDQ
+1514 
-1524 LNESASAINRKMDR
+1524 
-1538 INKIASAGKGVGGF
+1538 
-1552 RGAGQSASPEE
+1552 
-1563 PLYAQVAKKVS
+1563 
-1574 AKIDQLNESASAINR
+1574 
-1589 KMDRI
+1589 
-1594 NKIASAGKGV
+1594 
-1604 GGFRGAGQSA
+1604 
-1614 SPEEPIYAQ
+1614 
-1623 VAKKVSAKIDQLN
+1623 
-1636 ESASAINRKMDR
+1636 
-1648 INKIASAGKGVGG
+1648 
-1661 FRGAGQSAS
+1661 
-1670 PEEPLYAQVAK
+1670 
-1681 KVSAK
+1681 
-1686 IDQLNESASA
+1686 
-1696 INRKI
+1696 
-1701 DRINKIA
+1701 
-1708 SAGKGV
+1708 
-1714 GGFSGAG
+1714 
-1721 QSASPEEPIYA
+1721 
-1732 QVAKKVSAKI
+1732 
-1742 DQLNESASAINRKI
+1742 
-1756 DRINKIASAGKG
+1756 
-1768 VGGFSGAGQS
+1768 GQS

-1793 NQAGFSLRRSAAVN
+1793 NQAGFPLRRSAAVN

-1824 GDLNQAVSEAKAGH
+1824 GDLNQAVSEAKTGH

-1847 ELKDSTKKNALKLWV
+1847 ELKDSTKKNALKLWT

-1868 PTGLQAKLD
+1868 PTGLSAKLD

-1884 TRINSNVQSGTI
+1884 TRINSNVQSGAI

-1926 AHLSEYDKIGFN
+1926 APLSEYDKIGFN

-1987 HGVKNTT
+1987 HGVKNTNT

>member
-15 TLNQTDFVPQRFI
+15 TLNPTDFVPQRFI
-28 NNLQAAF
+28 NNLQVAF
-35 IKVDN
+35 LKVDS

-89 SDFINKSNDL
+89 SDFIDKSNDL

-130 SLQKDPSKINTQQI
+130 SLQKDPSKINTRSI
-144 QNFMENIIQPP
+144 RNFMENTIQPP

-180 QIRSDEKFM
+180 QIRSDQKFM
-189 GVFDEFLKARQEA
+189 GVFDESLKERQEA
-202 EKNAEPTGGDWLDI
+202 EKNAEPAGDWFDI

-308 LMGSHSGIEPEKVSL
+308 LMGGHSNIEPEKVSL

-367 AGNENGIKNPS
+367 AGNEDGIKNPS
-378 FYLYKQDQLTGLK
+378 FYLYKEDQLTGLK
-391 QALSQEEIQNKVDF
+391 QAMSQEEIQNKVDF
-405 MEFLAQNNAKLD
+405 MEFLAKNNAKLD

-423 KEKFQTEIG
+423 KGKFQTEIE

-441 LDALGSDHIA
+441 LDALGNDHVA

-484 KALDGETKT
+484 KALDGEVKT
-493 TLQGSLKYDGVMFVD
+493 TLQGNLKYDGMMFVD
-508 YSNFKYTNVSK
+508 YSNFKYTNASK
-519 SPDKGLGA
+519 SPDKGVGA

-581 DFLNSNKELVGK
+581 DFLNSNKEMVGK

-628 SLEKE
+628 HLEKE

-745 ENLNAALNDFKNGKN
+745 ENLNAALNEFKNGKN
-760 KDFSKVT
+760 NDFSKVT

-800 KLTGNFSKVEQALAE
+800 KLTGDFSKVEQALAE

-822 LGKNSDLQFVRDGVR
+822 QKNESFNVGKNSDLQSVRDSVR

-844 LSKTEATTLTKNFS
+844 LSKTEATKLSKNFS

-866 KLFGKSNNNNNGLK
+866 KLFGKSNNNSNGLK
-880 NNEEPIYAQVNKKK
+880 NNEEPIYAKVNKKK

-909 ARKMSVKID
+909 AKKVSAKID
-918 QLNEAASAINR
+918 QLNEATSAINR

-950 GQSAS
+950 G
-955 PEEPIYAQ
+955 
-963 VAKKVSA
+963 
-970 KIDQLNESA
+970 
-979 SAINRK
+979 R
-985 IDRINKIASAGK
+985 
-997 GVGGFSGAGQSASPE
+997 
-1012 EPIYAQ
+1012 
-1018 VAKKVR
+1018 
-1024 AKIDQL
+1024 
-1030 NESASAI
+1030 
-1037 NRKMDRIN
+1037 
-1045 KIASAG
+1045 
-1051 KGVGGFRGAGQSAS
+1051 
-1065 PEEPIYAQ
+1065 
-1073 VAKKVRAK
+1073 
-1081 IDQLNE
+1081 
-1087 SASAINRKMDRI
+1087 
-1099 NKIASAGKGVGGFSG
+1099 
-1114 AGQSA
+1114 
-1119 SPEEPLYAQ
+1119 
-1128 VAKKVRAKIDQLN
+1128 
-1141 ESASAI
+1141 
-1147 NRKIDR
+1147 
-1153 INKIASAGKGV
+1153 
-1164 GGFRG
+1164 
-1169 AGQSASP
+1169 
-1176 EEPIYAQVAKK
+1176 
-1187 VSAKIDQLNESASAI
+1187 
-1202 NRKMDRIN
+1202 
-1210 KIASAGKGV
+1210 
-1219 GGFSGAGQSAS
+1219 
-1230 PEEPLYAQVAKK
+1230 
-1242 VSAKIDQLNESA
+1242 
-1254 SAINRK
+1254 
-1260 IDRINKIASAGKGVG
+1260 
-1275 GFSGAGQSA
+1275 
-1284 SPEEPLYAQ
+1284 
-1293 VAKKVRAKID
+1293 
-1303 QLNESA
+1303 
-1309 SAINRKM
+1309 
-1316 DRINKI
+1316 
-1322 ASAGKG
+1322 
-1328 VGGFRGAGQSASPEE
+1328 
-1343 PLYAQV
+1343 
-1349 AKKVSAKIDQLN
+1349 
-1361 ESASAINR
+1361 
-1369 KIDRINK
+1369 
-1376 IASAGKGVGGFR
+1376 
-1388 GAGQSA
+1388 
-1394 SPEEP
+1394 
-1399 LYAQVAKK
+1399 
-1407 VRAKIDQLNE
+1407 
-1417 SASAINR
+1417 
-1424 KIDRINKIASAGKG
+1424 
-1438 VGGFRGAGQSAS
+1438 
-1450 PEEPLYAQVAK
+1450 
-1461 KVRAKIDQLNESASA
+1461 
-1476 INRKIDRINKIA
+1476 
-1488 SAGKG
+1488 
-1493 VGGFSGAGQS
+1493 
-1503 ASPEEPLYAQV
+1503 
-1514 AKKVRAKIDQ
+1514 
-1524 LNESASAINRKMDR
+1524 
-1538 INKIASAGKGVGGF
+1538 
-1552 RGAGQSASPEE
+1552 
-1563 PLYAQVAKKVS
+1563 
-1574 AKIDQLNESASAINR
+1574 
-1589 KMDRI
+1589 
-1594 NKIASAGKGV
+1594 
-1604 GGFRGAGQSA
+1604 
-1614 SPEEPIYAQ
+1614 
-1623 VAKKVSAKIDQLN
+1623 
-1636 ESASAINRKMDR
+1636 
-1648 INKIASAGKGVGG
+1648 
-1661 FRGAGQSAS
+1661 
-1670 PEEPLYAQVAK
+1670 
-1681 KVSAK
+1681 
-1686 IDQLNESASA
+1686 
-1696 INRKI
+1696 
-1701 DRINKIA
+1701 
-1708 SAGKGV
+1708 
-1714 GGFSGAG
+1714 
-1721 QSASPEEPIYA
+1721 
-1732 QVAKKVSAKI
+1732 
-1742 DQLNESASAINRKI
+1742 
-1756 DRINKIASAGKG
+1756 
-1768 VGGFSGAGQS
+1768 S
-1778 ASPEPIYATIDFDEA
+1778 ASPEPIYATIDFDDA
-1793 NQAGFSLRRSAAVN
+1793 NQAGFPLRRYAGVN

-1819 LTRRI
+1819 LTLRI
-1824 GDLNQAVSEAKAGH
+1824 GDLSQAVSEAKTGH
-1838 FDKLEQKID
+1838 FGNLEQKID

-1868 PTGLQAKLD
+1868 PTSLQAKLD

-1884 TRINSNVQSGTI
+1884 TRINSNVQNGAV
-1896 NEKATGMLTQKNPEW
+1896 NEKVTGMLTQKNPEW

-1926 AHLSEYDKIGFN
+1926 AHLSEYNKIGFN

-1974 STGSY
+1974 STGAY
-1979 SLMKANVE
+1979 NLMKANVE

>member
-1 MTNETIDQTTTPDQ
+1 MTNETIDQTITPDQ
-15 TLNQTDFVPQRFI
+15 TPNQADFVPQRFI
-28 NNLQAAF
+28 NNLQVAF

-40 AVASFDPDQKPI
+40 AVASFDPNQKPI

-74 ANKAIKNPTKKNQYF
+74 ANKAIKNPAKKNQYF

-130 SLQKDPSKINTQQI
+130 SLQKDPSQINTQQI
-144 QNFMENIIQPP
+144 RNFMENIIQPP

-180 QIRSDEKFM
+180 QIRSDQKFM
-189 GVFDEFLKARQEA
+189 GVFDESLKERQEA
-202 EKNAEPTGGDWLDI
+202 EKNGEPAGGDWLDI

-230 KETLHQEPRPD
+230 KETLNQEPRPD
-241 FEQNIATTTTDIQG
+241 FEQNLATTTTDIQG

-269 FSKFTLGD
+269 FFKFTLGD

-308 LMGSHSGIEPEKVSL
+308 LMGGHSNIEPEKVSL

-361 GSGLVI
+361 GSGLII
-367 AGNENGIKNPS
+367 AGNEDGIKNPS

-405 MEFLAQNNAKLD
+405 MEFLARNNAKLD

-423 KEKFQTEIG
+423 KEKFQNEIAY
-432 NFQKDRKAY
+432 FQKDRKAY
-441 LDALGSDHIA
+441 LDALGNDHVA

-493 TLQGSLKYDGVMFVD
+493 TLQGSLKYDGVMFVN
-508 YSNFKYTNVSK
+508 YSNFKYTNASK
-519 SPDKGLGA
+519 SPDKGVGA

-537 FSKVAVFNLPN
+537 LSKVAVFNLPN

-593 VSNFNKAV
+593 VSNFNQAV

-628 SLEKE
+628 HLEKE

-640 RNDNKNRMEA
+640 RNDNKNKMEA

-672 ARAAAFDPNLK
+672 ARAAAFDSNLK

-800 KLTGNFSKVEQALAE
+800 KLTGDFSKVEQALAE
-815 LKNLSLD
+815 LKSLSLD
-822 LGKNSDLQFVRDGVR
+822 QKNESFNVGKNSALQSVRDGVR

-844 LSKTEATTLTKNFS
+844 LSKTEATKLSKNFS
-858 DIRKELSE
+858 AIRKELSE
-866 KLFGKSNNNNNGLK
+866 KLFGKSNNNSNGPK

-894 AGQATSPEEPIYAQV
+894 AGQV
-909 ARKMSVKID
+909 
-918 QLNEAASAINR
+918 
-929 KIDRINKIASAGKG
+929 
-943 VGGFSGA
+943 
-950 GQSAS
+950 AS

-970 KIDQLNESA
+970 KIDQLNEA
-979 SAINRK
+979 TSAINRK

-997 GVGGFSGAGQSASPE
+997 GVSGFSG
-1012 EPIYAQ
+1012 
-1018 VAKKVR
+1018 V
-1024 AKIDQL
+1024 
-1030 NESASAI
+1030 
-1037 NRKMDRIN
+1037 
-1045 KIASAG
+1045 
-1051 KGVGGFRGAGQSAS
+1051 
-1065 PEEPIYAQ
+1065 
-1073 VAKKVRAK
+1073 
-1081 IDQLNE
+1081 
-1087 SASAINRKMDRI
+1087 
-1099 NKIASAGKGVGGFSG
+1099 
-1114 AGQSA
+1114 
-1119 SPEEPLYAQ
+1119 
-1128 VAKKVRAKIDQLN
+1128 
-1141 ESASAI
+1141 
-1147 NRKIDR
+1147 
-1153 INKIASAGKGV
+1153 
-1164 GGFRG
+1164 
-1169 AGQSASP
+1169 
-1176 EEPIYAQVAKK
+1176 
-1187 VSAKIDQLNESASAI
+1187 
-1202 NRKMDRIN
+1202 
-1210 KIASAGKGV
+1210 
-1219 GGFSGAGQSAS
+1219 
-1230 PEEPLYAQVAKK
+1230 
-1242 VSAKIDQLNESA
+1242 
-1254 SAINRK
+1254 
-1260 IDRINKIASAGKGVG
+1260 
-1275 GFSGAGQSA
+1275 
-1284 SPEEPLYAQ
+1284 
-1293 VAKKVRAKID
+1293 
-1303 QLNESA
+1303 
-1309 SAINRKM
+1309 
-1316 DRINKI
+1316 
-1322 ASAGKG
+1322 
-1328 VGGFRGAGQSASPEE
+1328 
-1343 PLYAQV
+1343 
-1349 AKKVSAKIDQLN
+1349 
-1361 ESASAINR
+1361 
-1369 KIDRINK
+1369 
-1376 IASAGKGVGGFR
+1376 
-1388 GAGQSA
+1388 
-1394 SPEEP
+1394 
-1399 LYAQVAKK
+1399 
-1407 VRAKIDQLNE
+1407 
-1417 SASAINR
+1417 
-1424 KIDRINKIASAGKG
+1424 
-1438 VGGFRGAGQSAS
+1438 
-1450 PEEPLYAQVAK
+1450 
-1461 KVRAKIDQLNESASA
+1461 
-1476 INRKIDRINKIA
+1476 
-1488 SAGKG
+1488 
-1493 VGGFSGAGQS
+1493 
-1503 ASPEEPLYAQV
+1503 
-1514 AKKVRAKIDQ
+1514 
-1524 LNESASAINRKMDR
+1524 
-1538 INKIASAGKGVGGF
+1538 
-1552 RGAGQSASPEE
+1552 
-1563 PLYAQVAKKVS
+1563 
-1574 AKIDQLNESASAINR
+1574 
-1589 KMDRI
+1589 
-1594 NKIASAGKGV
+1594 
-1604 GGFRGAGQSA
+1604 
-1614 SPEEPIYAQ
+1614 
-1623 VAKKVSAKIDQLN
+1623 
-1636 ESASAINRKMDR
+1636 
-1648 INKIASAGKGVGG
+1648 
-1661 FRGAGQSAS
+1661 
-1670 PEEPLYAQVAK
+1670 
-1681 KVSAK
+1681 
-1686 IDQLNESASA
+1686 
-1696 INRKI
+1696 
-1701 DRINKIA
+1701 
-1708 SAGKGV
+1708 
-1714 GGFSGAG
+1714 
-1721 QSASPEEPIYA
+1721 
-1732 QVAKKVSAKI
+1732 
-1742 DQLNESASAINRKI
+1742 
-1756 DRINKIASAGKG
+1756 
-1768 VGGFSGAGQS
+1768 GQS

-1793 NQAGFSLRRSAAVN
+1793 NQAGFPLRRSAAVN

-1824 GDLNQAVSEAKAGH
+1824 GDLNQAVSEAKTGN
-1838 FDKLEQKID
+1838 FGKLEQKID

-1862 ESAKQV
+1862 ESTKQV
-1868 PTGLQAKLD
+1868 PTSLQAKLD

-1884 TRINSNVQSGTI
+1884 TRINSNVQDGTI

-1963 SSFVQF
+1963 SNFVQF

-1974 STGSY
+1974 SQGSY
-1979 SLMKANVE
+1979 NLMKANVE
-1987 HGVKNTT
+1987 LGVKNTT